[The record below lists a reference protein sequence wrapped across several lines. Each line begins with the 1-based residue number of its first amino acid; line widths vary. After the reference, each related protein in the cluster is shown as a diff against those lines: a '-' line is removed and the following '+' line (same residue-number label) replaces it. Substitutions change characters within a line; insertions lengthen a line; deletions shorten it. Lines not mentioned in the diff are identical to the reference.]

1 MADVKLV
8 RIESL
13 PVTTEVN
20 KEEDFL
26 IVQQP
31 DLTRRT
37 SVKDLMAGD
46 PTLSH
51 VVNFHDGG
59 TLNGPMDFCYYEEE
73 DLYLRWT
80 GGFPH
85 TVPSLSSPYEDGDI
99 TDGAWAV
106 YTDPSLRDELG
117 STIGASLVLT
127 EDGRTIQDTMDEAI
141 DAAFEAVRVL
151 DGLSFERVTV
161 VSNANYLEGY
171 AGHIVM
177 DERATVQFPDVA
189 RGEGT
194 LNGFVSKVVETDTS
208 NVYEAIMQGGTTG
221 AIYTIR
227 VSEEEH
233 EAVCHRHA
241 LKSELNRYD
250 QTNPSRTVIHSGA
263 DIGNVPYLQ
272 LDATGRWGVWNPS
285 ITNWQPLAVEQGGTG
300 VRDVATFRRNFAVF
314 HRSHTALEADFNINN
329 LKGNDAGIYYQPM
342 SALATAANG
351 YPCQQAGVL
360 IVLQNNANGGDG
372 CRQEYHPFNSEDTY
386 YSRWYNAGE
395 KTWQSWV
402 TWARPVNTNNFRE
415 IIGLGYGN
423 TPTFYNLQLRSAS
436 NNVGPSGIL
445 NGTKYKAD
453 GTTEEHGF
461 RVYSEIRNDNKAW
474 LTLHLKKGPEGNQL
488 HRYLG
493 FNEDGNFE
501 VPNNIACNTFT
512 VRDLNTTRNTLQVN
526 RLVQVGSE
534 TAINNP
540 TNTAKLII
548 TEGKLWGAY
557 DIANSSYIPL
567 AISQGGTGAK
577 DVAGARTNLQVD
589 RLTQQGLGETALWA
603 SARKQKFVLWDG
615 GDGNTLS
622 WGVWDD
628 AAEQW
633 SPLAIGQGGTGA
645 LDALTAR
652 NNLGVGVGDSPQFR
666 DMILSHSSDESSGWV
681 SGGVQKSELLGSDGT
696 KRAEGLMYAE
706 CRADQPTQITFAIH
720 GVNEDYRYL
729 SFNTQGQILAETA
742 VFRSTAANPLIIKSS
757 TPTLCFNED
766 GRPDGSPFY
775 NLIFDGGNWRIQK
788 NGDGHNGEYLISYE
802 YTNDRIVIPSLKVGN
817 LDISGSNSVTGTLP
831 ISNGGTGA
839 KDAASAWT
847 NLGGR
852 ALGKMDSVGLTDG
865 KITGVL
871 PVSKGGT
878 GCVSDTEVKAW
889 LERIGISGGEGGGS
903 TGTGGS
909 AVNLTPFRINRPAGT
924 EENKYYPVIINTP
937 SINGSVGTDILVSTL
952 SSMGNHPMN
961 CSTLRCWYR
970 TGGWTDRGDA
980 AYGIINFYQNEASI
994 LGILV
999 PTRGQQN
1006 FAAIY
1011 VHEKAFPL
1019 DVYASSPVTDVR
1031 AYAEDFVYGT
1041 PTENNDGVVYKAGIS
1056 DLNEAVLGDGI
1067 TNTKKLLDFSGGVSG
1082 FYTNQWIYRGDRTHW
1097 ALTNQTEFGETEL
1110 WVNGLKYICPGSQT
1124 TRKAL
1129 ESNAGFLTRSEG
1141 TEDLINATFTSKC
1154 GNLGQAEFR
1163 ATNSAGEIIVRD
1175 MTGTAHKFWN
1185 FNPDGTFSS
1194 PNGFVCKTGGD
1205 WNNQFGDNNPCKMMA
1220 GNVNGP
1226 EGTMVVGGLS
1236 VSFSGNYAF
1245 QMAGRLDQLYTRSIE
1260 AGNHRLWN
1268 KVIQHRGLGLDTS
1281 DLDGYDGTREGI
1293 YHQHLDANS
1302 TSERHYPAPY
1312 AGTLIVYQNN
1322 ANNTKG
1328 CVQEYITRF
1337 GDRYTRVG
1345 NMNGVGDTFMWEAW
1359 RHDSGKAIQLRP
1371 NRNVDKTDK
1380 ELCIHVGGSDT
1391 PSNNSN
1397 LPAND
1402 ARLYYWGNGSER
1414 KNVLEFQI
1422 KGTSDAEQG
1431 VADWVF
1437 HCGTSEDNLHKYFA
1451 VNGDISGNT
1460 VIANH
1465 FITTDGTDL
1474 AAGTGVPV
1482 GVPLPWPTDTA
1493 PEGYAIMAGQ
1503 EFDKAAYP
1511 KLAAAYP
1518 SGVLPDMRGQ
1528 TIKGKPASGRD
1539 VLSTEAD
1546 GVKSHNHSA
1555 SASSTDLGSKTTS
1568 GFDYGTKTSNTT
1580 GNHGHG
1586 ISGSISTAGAHTHY
1600 NGIRW
1605 PGGGGSQLGFYD
1617 GGGWNYIQD
1626 SQYYANPE
1634 SSPSRSYYQ
1643 RIRTQSDG
1651 AHTHTMSG
1659 ASISAA
1665 GNHAHT
1671 VGIGSHSH
1679 TVGLG
1684 SHSHTITV
1692 DSTGNTENTVK
1703 NVAFNYIVR
1712 LA

>member
-85 TVPSLSSPYEDGDI
+85 TVPSLSSPYEDGGV

-233 EAVCHRHA
+233 RAVCHRHA

-272 LDATGRWGVWNPS
+272 LDTSGRWGVWNPATS
-285 ITNWQPLAVEQGGTG
+285 NWQPLAMEQGGTG
-300 VRDVATFRRNFAVF
+300 VRDAATFRRNFAVF
-314 HRSHTALEADFNINN
+314 HRSHTALEADFSINN

-360 IVLQNNANGGDG
+360 IVLQNNANGFDG

-395 KTWQSWV
+395 GVWQAWV
-402 TWARPVNTNNFRE
+402 TWARPVNTNGFRE
-415 IIGLGYGN
+415 WIGLGAGN
-423 TPTFYNLQLRSAS
+423 APTFSNLLLRAMSD
-436 NNVGPSGIL
+436 NVGSSGIL
-445 NGTKYKAD
+445 RGVKYKAD

-461 RVYSEIRNDNKAW
+461 RIYSEVRNDNKAW
-474 LTLHLKKGPEGNQL
+474 LTLHLRKGPEGNQI
-488 HRYLG
+488 HKYLG
-493 FNEDGNFE
+493 LSEDGHFE
-501 VPNNIACNTFT
+501 VPNTVVCNTFS

-526 RLVQVGSE
+526 RFVQAGSE

-540 TNTAKLII
+540 TNTAKIII

-567 AISQGGTGAK
+567 AI
-577 DVAGARTNLQVD
+577 
-589 RLTQQGLGETALWA
+589 
-603 SARKQKFVLWDG
+603 
-615 GDGNTLS
+615 
-622 WGVWDD
+622 
-628 AAEQW
+628 
-633 SPLAIGQGGTGA
+633 GQGGTGA
-645 LDALTAR
+645 RDANSAR
-652 NNLGVGVGDSPQFR
+652 RNLGLGASDVPQFR
-666 DMILSHSSDESSGWV
+666 DVVLSHSTDSVDGWV

-696 KRAEGLMYAE
+696 KRAEGLTYVE
-706 CRADQPTQITFAIH
+706 CKSDRPTQITFAVY
-720 GVNEDYRYL
+720 GVNEGYKYL
-729 SFNTQGQILAETA
+729 SFNTKGQILAETA
-742 VFRSTAANPLIIKSS
+742 IFRSTYGNPLQIDST
-757 TPTLCFNED
+757 TPTIKFNETD
-766 GRPDGSPFY
+766 RPEGAPYY
-775 NLIFDGGNWRIQK
+775 NFIFDGGNWRIQK
-788 NGDGHNGEYLISYE
+788 DGAGYDGEYIIHYE
-802 YTNDRIVIPSLKVGN
+802 YVNDRIVIPNLKVDH
-817 LDISGSNSVTGTLP
+817 LDISGSSITGILP

-852 ALGKMDSVGLTDG
+852 SLGKMDSIGLTDG

-878 GCVSDTEVKAW
+878 GCVSDDEVKAW
-889 LERIGISGGEGGGS
+889 LERIGISGGGESGGGS
-903 TGTGGS
+903 SGTGGS
-909 AVNLTPFRINRPAGT
+909 AVNLTPFVIQRPDGA
-924 EENKYYPVIINTP
+924 EEDKYYPVIIHNPTL
-937 SINGSVGTDILVSTL
+937 NGSVGTDLLIHTQSKIG
-952 SSMGNHPMN
+952 SEPMN

-970 TGGWTDRGDA
+970 TGGWTDRDDSG
-980 AYGIINFYQNEASI
+980 YGMINFYQNEVSI
-994 LGILV
+994 LGLIV
-999 PTRGQQN
+999 SARGKQDYS
-1006 FAAIY
+1006 AIY
-1011 VHEKAFPL
+1011 VHEKAFPVY
-1019 DVYASSPVTDVR
+1019 VYANAAVTDVR
-1031 AYAEDFVYGT
+1031 AYTEDFVVGT
-1041 PTENNDGVVYKAGIS
+1041 PTGGANGVVYKAGIT
-1056 DLNEAVLGDGI
+1056 DIHEAILGDDI
-1067 TNTKKLLDFSGGVSG
+1067 TNTRPLFDFTGGVSG
-1082 FYTNQWIYRGDRTHW
+1082 FYCNQWMYRGTKDRW
-1097 ALTNQTEFGETEL
+1097 FLQNKTEMGETEL
-1110 WVNGLKYICPGSQT
+1110 WYNGLKYICPGSNT
-1124 TRKAL
+1124 SRKAL

-1141 TEDLINATFTSKC
+1141 ADDLTNCTFTSKC
-1154 GNLGQAEFR
+1154 GNLSQAEFR
-1163 ATNSAGEIIVRD
+1163 ATNSAGQIIVRD
-1175 MTGTAHKFWN
+1175 MTGTAHRFWN
-1185 FNPDGTFSS
+1185 YNTDGTFSS
-1194 PNGFVCKTGGD
+1194 PNGFVCQTGGD
-1205 WNNQFGDNNPCKMMA
+1205 WNNQFGSNNPSKIMA
-1220 GNVNGP
+1220 GSTNGP
-1226 EGTMVVGGLS
+1226 EGTMIVGGLS
-1236 VSFSGNYAF
+1236 VAFSGNYAF

-1260 AGNHRLWN
+1260 AGNHRAWN
-1268 KVIQHRGLGLDTS
+1268 KVIQHRGQGLGTD
-1281 DLDGYDGTREGI
+1281 DLNTYDGSREGF
-1293 YHQHLDANS
+1293 YHQGANADALVSRN
-1302 TSERHYPAPY
+1302 YPIQC
-1312 AGTLIVYQNN
+1312 AGTLIVYRN
-1322 ANNTKG
+1322 AANLGTG
-1328 CVQEYITRF
+1328 CVQEYITYL
-1337 GDRYTRVG
+1337 GDKYTRIG
-1345 NMNGVGDTFMWEAW
+1345 NTNDGTAFIWTEW
-1359 RHDSGKAIQLRP
+1359 RHDAGKGIQLRP
-1371 NRNVDKTDK
+1371 NANLDGRSKQL
-1380 ELCIHVGGSDT
+1380 EIHVGASGLAT
-1391 PSNNSN
+1391 ATENFP
-1397 LPAND
+1397 ND
-1402 ARLYYWGNGSER
+1402 DAILHYWGNGNDR
-1414 KNVLEFQI
+1414 KNVLEFKI
-1422 KGTSDAEQG
+1422 PGTESTDGTVGA
-1431 VADWVF
+1431 WVF
-1437 HCGTSEDNLHKYFA
+1437 HCGTSTDNIHKYFS
-1451 VNGDISGNT
+1451 VNGNINGQVVT
-1460 VIANH
+1460 ANR
-1465 FITTDGTDL
+1465 FMTTDGVNL
-1474 AAGTGVPV
+1474 AETGVPV

-1493 PEGYAIMAGQ
+1493 PAGYAIMAGQ
-1503 EFDKAAYP
+1503 AFDKAAYP

-1546 GVKSHNHSA
+1546 GVKSHSHSA

-1568 GFDYGTKTSNTT
+1568 GFDYGTKTTST
-1580 GNHGHG
+1580 GGSHGHG
-1586 ISGSISTAGAHTHY
+1586 ISGSIASGGAHQHSKSGLRISAGVTDDLFA
-1600 NGIRW
+1600 NGYT
-1605 PGGGGSQLGFYD
+1605 S
-1617 GGGWNYIQD
+1617 
-1626 SQYYANPE
+1626 E
-1634 SSPSRSYYQ
+1634 SSNAYGKLTTDTYTKATAATKLAKTSN
-1643 RIRTQSDG
+1643 DG
-1651 AHTHTMSG
+1651 AHSHTMSG

-1665 GNHAHT
+1665 GDHAHT

-1692 DSTGNTENTVK
+1692 NSTGNTENTVK

>member
-37 SVKDLMAGD
+37 SVKNLMAGD

-80 GGFPH
+80 GEFPH
-85 TVPSLSSPYEDGDI
+85 IVPSLSSPYEDGDI

-151 DGLSFERVTV
+151 NGLSFERVTV
-161 VSNANYLEGY
+161 VSDANYLEGY

-177 DERATVQFPDVA
+177 DEKATVHFPDVA

-233 EAVCHRHA
+233 RAVCHRHA
-241 LKSELNRYD
+241 LKSEFNRYD
-250 QTNPSRTVIHSGA
+250 QTNPTRTVIKA
-263 DIGNVPYLQ
+263 GNDANASYLQ
-272 LDATGRWGVWNPS
+272 LDAAGRWGVWNPS
-285 ITNWQPLAVEQGGTG
+285 VANWQPLAVEQGGTG
-300 VRDVATFRRNFAVF
+300 AGDEN
-314 HRSHTALEADFNINN
+314 TAWANLGGKALGKLESI
-329 LKGNDAGIYYQPM
+329 
-342 SALATAANG
+342 ALTDDKIT
-351 YPCQQAGVL
+351 GVL
-360 IVLQNNANGGDG
+360 
-372 CRQEYHPFNSEDTY
+372 
-386 YSRWYNAGE
+386 
-395 KTWQSWV
+395 
-402 TWARPVNTNNFRE
+402 PV
-415 IIGLGYGN
+415 
-423 TPTFYNLQLRSAS
+423 
-436 NNVGPSGIL
+436 
-445 NGTKYKAD
+445 
-453 GTTEEHGF
+453 
-461 RVYSEIRNDNKAW
+461 
-474 LTLHLKKGPEGNQL
+474 
-488 HRYLG
+488 
-493 FNEDGNFE
+493 
-501 VPNNIACNTFT
+501 
-512 VRDLNTTRNTLQVN
+512 
-526 RLVQVGSE
+526 
-534 TAINNP
+534 
-540 TNTAKLII
+540 AK
-548 TEGKLWGAY
+548 
-557 DIANSSYIPL
+557 
-567 AISQGGTGAK
+567 GGTGA
-577 DVAGARTNLQVD
+577 ATLEQARTNLQVD
-589 RLTQQGLGETALWA
+589 RLVEGDIGETALWA
-603 SARKQKFVLWDG
+603 AAKKQKFVLWDG
-615 GDGNTLS
+615 ATGDTLD
-622 WGVWDD
+622 WGVYDEVNSRWV
-628 AAEQW
+628 
-633 SPLAIGQGGTGA
+633 PLAIPQGGTGA
-645 LDALTAR
+645 RDANA
-652 NNLGVGVGDSPQFR
+652 
-666 DMILSHSSDESSGWV
+666 
-681 SGGVQKSELLGSDGT
+681 
-696 KRAEGLMYAE
+696 
-706 CRADQPTQITFAIH
+706 
-720 GVNEDYRYL
+720 
-729 SFNTQGQILAETA
+729 
-742 VFRSTAANPLIIKSS
+742 
-757 TPTLCFNED
+757 
-766 GRPDGSPFY
+766 
-775 NLIFDGGNWRIQK
+775 
-788 NGDGHNGEYLISYE
+788 
-802 YTNDRIVIPSLKVGN
+802 
-817 LDISGSNSVTGTLP
+817 
-831 ISNGGTGA
+831 
-839 KDAASAWT
+839 AWT

-852 ALGKMDSVGLTDG
+852 ALGKMDSIGLTDG

-889 LERIGISGGEGGGS
+889 LERIGISGGGESGGGSS

-909 AVNLTPFRINRPAGT
+909 AVNMTPFVIQRPAGA
-924 EENKYYPVIINTP
+924 EEDKYYPVIINTP
-937 SINGSVGTDILVSTL
+937 SVNGAIGTDLLIHTQSTIG
-952 SSMGNHPMN
+952 SEPMN

-970 TGGWTDRGDA
+970 TGGWTDRGDS
-980 AYGIINFYQNEASI
+980 AYGMINFYQNEASI
-994 LGILV
+994 LGLV
-999 PTRGQQN
+999 APTRGQTDYV
-1006 FAAIY
+1006 AVY
-1011 VHEKAFPL
+1011 VHEKAFPVY
-1019 DVYASSPVTDVR
+1019 VYASSAVTDVR
-1031 AYAEDFVYGT
+1031 AYADDFVSGT
-1041 PTENNDGVVYKAGIS
+1041 PTENNDGVVYKAGITT
-1056 DLNEAVLGDGI
+1056 LQEALLGDDI
-1067 TNTKKLLDFSGGVSG
+1067 TNTRHLFDFTGGVSG
-1082 FYTNQWIYRGDRTHW
+1082 FYCNQWMYRGNREKW
-1097 ALTNQTEFGETEL
+1097 FLQNKTEMGETEL
-1110 WVNGLKYICPGSQT
+1110 WYNGLKYICPGSQT
-1124 TRKAL
+1124 ARKAL

-1141 TEDLINATFTSKC
+1141 TEDLINATFTSRC

-1163 ATNSAGEIIVRD
+1163 ATNQSGQVIVRD
-1175 MTGTAHKFWN
+1175 MTGAAHRFWN
-1185 FNPDGTFSS
+1185 FNTDGTFSS
-1194 PNGFVCKTGGD
+1194 PNGFVCHTGAD
-1205 WNNQFGDNNPCKMMA
+1205 WNNQFGSNNPSKIMA

-1236 VSFSGNYAF
+1236 VAFSGNYAF

-1260 AGNHRLWN
+1260 AGNHRPWN
-1268 KVIQHRGLGLDTS
+1268 KIFSHRGTGLETS

-1293 YHQHLDANS
+1293 YHQHMDANS

-1312 AGTLIVYQNN
+1312 AGTLIVYQNY
-1322 ANNTKG
+1322 ANTPKG

-1345 NMNGVGDTFMWEAW
+1345 NMNGTEAFMWEAW

-1380 ELCIHVGGSDT
+1380 ELCIHVGGTDN
-1391 PSNNSN
+1391 PSNDSN

-1422 KGTSDAEQG
+1422 KGTSDAEHG

-1437 HCGTSEDNLHKYFA
+1437 HCGTSEDNIHKYFS
-1451 VNGDISGNT
+1451 VNGDINGQT
-1460 VIANH
+1460 ITANR
-1465 FITTDGTDL
+1465 FMTADGTDL

-1503 EFDKAAYP
+1503 KFDKAAYP

-1528 TIKGKPASGRD
+1528 TIKGKPASGRN

-1546 GVKSHNHSA
+1546 GVKSHNHGA

-1580 GNHGHG
+1580 GSHGHG
-1586 ISGSISTAGAHTHY
+1586 ISGSVASGGAHQHARSGPRLSAQIAGDIFADGYTSEGPNAYGKLDKYIGSTASTNLAKT
-1600 NGIRW
+1600 
-1605 PGGGGSQLGFYD
+1605 SK
-1617 GGGWNYIQD
+1617 
-1626 SQYYANPE
+1626 
-1634 SSPSRSYYQ
+1634 
-1643 RIRTQSDG
+1643 DG
-1651 AHTHTMSG
+1651 AHSHTMSG

-1692 DSTGNTENTVK
+1692 NSTGNTENTVK

>member
-31 DLTRRT
+31 DLTRRA

-151 DGLSFERVTV
+151 EGLSFERVTV

-241 LKSELNRYD
+241 LKSEFSRYD
-250 QTNPSRTVIHSGA
+250 QTNPTRTVIKAGDDANAS
-263 DIGNVPYLQ
+263 YLQ
-272 LDATGRWGVWNPS
+272 LDAAGRWGVWNPS

-314 HRSHTALEADFNINN
+314 HRSHTALEADFSIDN
-329 LKGNDAGIYYQPM
+329 LKGDDAGVYYQPM
-342 SALATAANG
+342 SAHATTANG

-360 IVLQNNANGGDG
+360 IVLQNNANGFDG

-402 TWARPVNTNNFRE
+402 TWARPVNTNSFRE
-415 IIGLGYGN
+415 WIGLGTGN
-423 TPTFYNLQLRSAS
+423 APTFSNLLLRAVSD
-436 NNVGPSGIL
+436 NVGSSGIL
-445 NGTKYKAD
+445 RGVKYKAD

-461 RVYSEIRNDNKAW
+461 RIYSEVRNDNKAW
-474 LTLHLKKGPEGNQL
+474 LTLHLRKGPEGNQI
-488 HRYLG
+488 HKYLG
-493 FNEDGNFE
+493 LSEDGHFE
-501 VPNNIACNTFT
+501 VPNTVVCNTFS

-567 AISQGGTGAK
+567 AI
-577 DVAGARTNLQVD
+577 
-589 RLTQQGLGETALWA
+589 
-603 SARKQKFVLWDG
+603 
-615 GDGNTLS
+615 
-622 WGVWDD
+622 
-628 AAEQW
+628 
-633 SPLAIGQGGTGA
+633 GQ
-645 LDALTAR
+645 
-652 NNLGVGVGDSPQFR
+652 
-666 DMILSHSSDESSGWV
+666 
-681 SGGVQKSELLGSDGT
+681 
-696 KRAEGLMYAE
+696 
-706 CRADQPTQITFAIH
+706 
-720 GVNEDYRYL
+720 
-729 SFNTQGQILAETA
+729 
-742 VFRSTAANPLIIKSS
+742 
-757 TPTLCFNED
+757 
-766 GRPDGSPFY
+766 
-775 NLIFDGGNWRIQK
+775 
-788 NGDGHNGEYLISYE
+788 
-802 YTNDRIVIPSLKVGN
+802 
-817 LDISGSNSVTGTLP
+817 
-831 ISNGGTGA
+831 GGTGA

-852 ALGKMDSVGLTDG
+852 SLGKMDSIGLTDG

-889 LERIGISGGEGGGS
+889 LERIGISGGGS
-903 TGTGGS
+903 SGTGGS
-909 AVNLTPFRINRPAGT
+909 ALNTTPFVIQRPDGA
-924 EENKYYPVIINTP
+924 EEDKYYPVIIHNP
-937 SINGSVGTDILVSTL
+937 ALNGSVGTDLLIHTQSKIG
-952 SSMGNHPMN
+952 SEPMK

-970 TGGWTDRGDA
+970 TGGWTDRGDSG
-980 AYGIINFYQNEASI
+980 YGIISFYQNEVSI
-994 LGILV
+994 LGLIV
-999 PTRGQQN
+999 STRGKQEYS
-1006 FAAIY
+1006 AIY
-1011 VHEKAFPL
+1011 VHEKAFPVY
-1019 DVYASSPVTDVR
+1019 VYANAAVESARV
-1031 AYAEDFVYGT
+1031 YAEDFVVGT
-1041 PTENNDGVVYKAGIS
+1041 PTGGADGVVYKAGIT
-1056 DLNEAVLGDGI
+1056 DIHEAILGDDI
-1067 TNTKKLLDFSGGVSG
+1067 TNTRALFDFTGGVSG
-1082 FYTNQWIYRGDRTHW
+1082 FYCNQWMYRGTKDKW
-1097 ALTNQTEFGETEL
+1097 FLQNKTEMGETEL
-1110 WVNGLKYICPGSQT
+1110 WYNGLKYICPGSQT

-1141 TEDLINATFTSKC
+1141 TEDLINGTFTSRC

-1163 ATNSAGEIIVRD
+1163 ATNSAGQIIVRD
-1175 MTGTAHKFWN
+1175 MTGTAHRFWN
-1185 FNPDGTFSS
+1185 YNTDGTFSS
-1194 PNGFVCKTGGD
+1194 PNGFVCQTGGD
-1205 WNNQFGDNNPCKMMA
+1205 WNNQFGSNNPSKIMA
-1220 GNVNGP
+1220 GSTNGP
-1226 EGTMVVGGLS
+1226 EGTMVVGGVS
-1236 VSFSGNYAF
+1236 VAFSGNYAF
-1245 QMAGRLDQLYTRSIE
+1245 QMAGRLDQMYTRSIE
-1260 AGNHRLWN
+1260 AGYHRPWN
-1268 KVIQHRGLGLDTS
+1268 RVFTHKGLGLDTS

-1302 TSERHYPAPY
+1302 TTERHYPAPY

-1322 ANNTKG
+1322 AKNNPKG

-1345 NMNGVGDTFMWEAW
+1345 NMNGAGTTYMWEAW

-1380 ELCIHVGGSDT
+1380 ELLIHVGGSDN

-1422 KGTSDAEQG
+1422 RGTSDAEQG
-1431 VADWVF
+1431 IADWVF
-1437 HCGTSEDNLHKYFA
+1437 HCGTSEDNIHKYFS
-1451 VNGDISGNT
+1451 VNGDISGQT
-1460 VIANH
+1460 IVANR
-1465 FITTDGTDL
+1465 FMTTDGTDL

-1493 PEGYAIMAGQ
+1493 PDGYVIMAGQ
-1503 EFDKAAYP
+1503 EFDTTAYP

-1528 TIKGKPASGRD
+1528 TIKGKPASGRN

-1546 GVKSHNHSA
+1546 GVKSHNHGA

-1586 ISGSISTAGAHTHY
+1586 ISGSVASGGAHQHARSGPRMAASIKGDIFADGYTSEGPNAYGKLDKYIGSTAAT
-1600 NGIRW
+1600 NLAKT
-1605 PGGGGSQLGFYD
+1605 S
-1617 GGGWNYIQD
+1617 N
-1626 SQYYANPE
+1626 
-1634 SSPSRSYYQ
+1634 
-1643 RIRTQSDG
+1643 DG
-1651 AHTHTMSG
+1651 AHSHTLSD

>member
-80 GGFPH
+80 GGYPH
-85 TVPSLSSPYEDGDI
+85 IVPSLSSPYEDGGI
-99 TDGAWAV
+99 TDGAWSV

-151 DGLSFERVTV
+151 NGLSFERVTV

-177 DERATVQFPDVA
+177 DEKATIQFPEVA
-189 RGEGT
+189 KGEGT

-208 NVYEAIMQGGTTG
+208 NVFEAIMQGGKTG

-227 VSEEEH
+227 VSKEDH
-233 EAVCHRHA
+233 KAVCHRHA

-250 QTNPSRTVIHSGA
+250 QANPSRTVIKAGDDANAS
-263 DIGNVPYLQ
+263 YLQ

-285 ITNWQPLAVEQGGTG
+285 ITDWQPLAMEQGGTG
-300 VRDVATFRRNFAVF
+300 VRDTASFRRNFAVF
-314 HRSHTALEADFNINN
+314 HRSFAALESDFNINS
-329 LKGNDAGIYYQPM
+329 LKGPDAGVYYQPM
-342 SALATAANG
+342 SANATAANG

-360 IVLQNNANGGDG
+360 IVLQNNANSPDG

-395 KTWQSWV
+395 RTWQAWV
-402 TWARPVNTNNFRE
+402 TWARPVNTNGFRE
-415 IIGLGYGN
+415 WIGVGAGN
-423 TPTFYNLQLRSAS
+423 SPSFSNLYLRA
-436 NNVGPSGIL
+436 VTDAKGASGIL

-461 RVYSEIRNDNKAW
+461 RIYSEVRNDNKTW
-474 LTLHLKKGPEGNQL
+474 LTLHLKKGPEGSQL

-501 VPNNIACNTFT
+501 VPYTVACNTFT

-526 RLVQVGSE
+526 KLVQGGSE

-540 TNTAKLII
+540 RDNAKLFI

-557 DIANSSYIPL
+557 DISNKSYIPL
-567 AISQGGTGAK
+567 GIGQGGTGARDAGTAWSNLGGKALGKLDSIALTDDKITGVLPMSKGGTSATNTNDAKLNLGVNRLVNSSSERTILQSTNVQSEGCYFQVDKGGQWGVFNPKTGSWQPLSISQGGTGART
-577 DVAGARTNLQVD
+577 VADARVNLSVD
-589 RLTQQGLGETALWA
+589 RLTQTTGGETQLRNGQNTAYLYVNGTNGWGCYSTNGTGSIAL
-603 SARKQKFVLWDG
+603 G
-615 GDGNTLS
+615 
-622 WGVWDD
+622 
-628 AAEQW
+628 
-633 SPLAIGQGGTGA
+633 IGQ
-645 LDALTAR
+645 
-652 NNLGVGVGDSPQFR
+652 
-666 DMILSHSSDESSGWV
+666 
-681 SGGVQKSELLGSDGT
+681 
-696 KRAEGLMYAE
+696 
-706 CRADQPTQITFAIH
+706 
-720 GVNEDYRYL
+720 
-729 SFNTQGQILAETA
+729 
-742 VFRSTAANPLIIKSS
+742 
-757 TPTLCFNED
+757 
-766 GRPDGSPFY
+766 
-775 NLIFDGGNWRIQK
+775 
-788 NGDGHNGEYLISYE
+788 
-802 YTNDRIVIPSLKVGN
+802 
-817 LDISGSNSVTGTLP
+817 
-831 ISNGGTGA
+831 GGTGA

-852 ALGKMDSVGLTDG
+852 ALGKMDSIGLTDG

-878 GCVSDTEVKAW
+878 GCASDTEVKAW
-889 LERIGISGGEGGGS
+889 LERIGISGGTGGGGGSS

-909 AVNLTPFRINRPAGT
+909 AVSMTPIVIQRPDGA
-924 EENKYYPVIINTP
+924 EEDKYYPVIIHNP
-937 SINGSVGTDILVSTL
+937 SLNGTVGTDLLVHTQSKIG
-952 SSMGNHPMN
+952 SEPMN

-970 TGGWTDRGDA
+970 TGGWTDRGDS
-980 AYGIINFYQNEASI
+980 AYGMINFYQNEVSI
-994 LGILV
+994 LGLIV
-999 PTRGQQN
+999 STRAKQDYS
-1006 FAAIY
+1006 AIY
-1011 VHEKAFPL
+1011 VHEKAFP
-1019 DVYASSPVTDVR
+1019 VYVFASSTVTDVR
-1031 AYAEDFVYGT
+1031 AYAEDFVVGT
-1041 PTENNDGVVYKAGIS
+1041 PTENNDGVVYKAGIT
-1056 DLNEAVLGDGI
+1056 DIQEAILGDGI
-1067 TNTKKLLDFSGGVSG
+1067 TNTRPLFDFTGGVSG
-1082 FYTNQWIYRGDRTHW
+1082 FYCNQWMYRGTKDRW
-1097 ALTNQTEFGETEL
+1097 FLQNKTEMGETEL
-1110 WVNGLKYICPGSQT
+1110 WYNGLKYICPGSQT

-1129 ESNAGFLTRSEG
+1129 ESNAGFLTKSEG
-1141 TEDLINATFTSKC
+1141 TEDLINGTFTSKC

-1163 ATNSAGEIIVRD
+1163 ATNQGGQVIVRD
-1175 MTGTAHKFWN
+1175 MVGTAHKFWN
-1185 FNPDGTFSS
+1185 YNTDGTLSS
-1194 PNGFVCKTGGD
+1194 PGGFVCQTGAD
-1205 WNNQFGDNNPCKMMA
+1205 WNGRTGNNNPCTFLA
-1220 GNVNGP
+1220 GSTHGP
-1226 EGTMVVGGLS
+1226 EGTMVVGGIS
-1236 VSFSGNYAF
+1236 VGFSGNYAF

-1260 AGNHRLWN
+1260 AGYHRPWN
-1268 KVIQHRGLGLDTS
+1268 RVFTHKGVGLDTS
-1281 DLDGYDGTREGI
+1281 DLDTYDGTREGI
-1293 YHQHLDANS
+1293 YNQHMDANS

-1312 AGTLIVYQNN
+1312 AGTLLVYQNN
-1322 ANNTKG
+1322 ANNPKG

-1337 GDRYTRVG
+1337 GDRYTRAG
-1345 NMNGVGDTFMWEAW
+1345 NMDRTGSTFMWEAW

-1371 NRNVDKTDK
+1371 NRNVDETDK
-1380 ELCIHVGGSDT
+1380 ELCIHVGGSDN

-1437 HCGTSEDNLHKYFA
+1437 HCGTSEDNIHKYFA

-1460 VIANH
+1460 VRANH
-1465 FITTDGTDL
+1465 FMTTDGVNL
-1474 AAGTGVPV
+1474 AETGVPV

-1493 PEGYAIMAGQ
+1493 PAGYAIMAGQ
-1503 EFDKAAYP
+1503 AFDKAAYP

-1528 TIKGKPASGRD
+1528 TIKGKPASGRN

-1568 GFDYGTKTSNTT
+1568 GFDYGSKSTNNTGAHTHSLT
-1580 GNHGHG
+1580 GSVGE
-1586 ISGSISTAGAHTHY
+1586 AGAHTHPMIFVA
-1600 NGIRW
+1600 GGST
-1605 PGGGGSQLGFYD
+1605 GGGTPGSGSTD
-1617 GGGWNYIQD
+1617 
-1626 SQYYANPE
+1626 YAKYTTYTGSAGNHTH
-1634 SSPSRSYYQ
+1634 SLSGSAASA
-1643 RIRTQSDG
+1643 G
-1651 AHTHTMSG
+1651 AHT
-1659 ASISAA
+1659 
-1665 GNHAHT
+1665 HT

-1679 TVGLG
+1679 TVGIG

-1692 DSTGNTENTVK
+1692 NNTGNTENTVK

>member
-20 KEEDFL
+20 KEDFL

-151 DGLSFERVTV
+151 NSLSFERLTV

-177 DERATVQFPDVA
+177 DEKATVQFPDVA

-241 LKSELNRYD
+241 LKSEFSRYD
-250 QTNPSRTVIHSGA
+250 QTNPTRTVIKAGDDANAS
-263 DIGNVPYLQ
+263 YLQ
-272 LDATGRWGVWNPS
+272 LDAAGRWGVWNPS

-300 VRDVATFRRNFAVF
+300 VRDAATFRRNFAVF
-314 HRSHTALEADFNINN
+314 HRSYAALESDFNINN
-329 LKGNDAGIYYQPM
+329 LKGPDAGVYYQPM
-342 SALATAANG
+342 SANATAANG

-360 IVLQNNANGGDG
+360 IVLQNNANGFDG

-395 KTWQSWV
+395 GVWQTWV
-402 TWARPVNTNNFRE
+402 TWARPVNTNGFRE
-415 IIGLGYGN
+415 WIGLGAGN
-423 TPTFYNLQLRSAS
+423 TPTFSNLLLRAV
-436 NNVGPSGIL
+436 NDKVGSSGIL
-445 NGTKYKAD
+445 RGVKYKAD

-461 RVYSEIRNDNKAW
+461 RIYSEVRNDNKTW
-474 LTLHLKKGPEGNQL
+474 LTLHLRKGPEGSQL

-493 FNEDGNFE
+493 FSEDGNFE
-501 VPNNIACNTFT
+501 VPYTVACNTFT
-512 VRDLNTTRNTLQVN
+512 VRDLSTTRNTLQVN
-526 RLVQVGSE
+526 RLVQTGSE

-557 DIANSSYIPL
+557 DISNSSYI
-567 AISQGGTGAK
+567 
-577 DVAGARTNLQVD
+577 
-589 RLTQQGLGETALWA
+589 
-603 SARKQKFVLWDG
+603 
-615 GDGNTLS
+615 
-622 WGVWDD
+622 
-628 AAEQW
+628 
-633 SPLAIGQGGTGA
+633 PLAIGQGGTGA
-645 LDALTAR
+645 RDANA
-652 NNLGVGVGDSPQFR
+652 
-666 DMILSHSSDESSGWV
+666 
-681 SGGVQKSELLGSDGT
+681 
-696 KRAEGLMYAE
+696 
-706 CRADQPTQITFAIH
+706 
-720 GVNEDYRYL
+720 
-729 SFNTQGQILAETA
+729 
-742 VFRSTAANPLIIKSS
+742 
-757 TPTLCFNED
+757 
-766 GRPDGSPFY
+766 
-775 NLIFDGGNWRIQK
+775 
-788 NGDGHNGEYLISYE
+788 
-802 YTNDRIVIPSLKVGN
+802 
-817 LDISGSNSVTGTLP
+817 
-831 ISNGGTGA
+831 
-839 KDAASAWT
+839 AWT

-852 ALGKMDSVGLTDG
+852 ALGKMDSIGLTDG

-909 AVNLTPFRINRPAGT
+909 ALNMTPFVIQKPAGA
-924 EENKYYPVIINTP
+924 EEDKYYPVIINTP
-937 SINGSVGTDILVSTL
+937 LVNGSIGTDLLVNTQ
-952 SSMGNHPMN
+952 SSIGNYPMN

-970 TGGWTDRGDA
+970 TGGWTDRGDS
-980 AYGIINFYQNEASI
+980 AYGMISFYQNEVSI
-994 LGILV
+994 LGLV
-999 PTRGQQN
+999 IPTRGQTN
-1006 FAAIY
+1006 YAAIY
-1011 VHEKAFPL
+1011 VHEKAFPIY
-1019 DVYASSPVTDVR
+1019 VYANAAVTDVR
-1031 AYAEDFVYGT
+1031 AYADDIVYGT
-1041 PTENNDGVVYKAGIS
+1041 PTENNDGVVYKAGIT
-1056 DLNEAVLGDGI
+1056 DIQEAILGDDI
-1067 TNTKKLLDFSGGVSG
+1067 TNTRILLDFTGGVSG
-1082 FYTNQWIYRGDRTHW
+1082 FYTNQWMYRGTRDKW
-1097 ALTNQTEFGETEL
+1097 FLQNKTEMGETEL
-1110 WVNGLKYICPGSQT
+1110 WYNGLKYICPGSQT

-1141 TEDLINATFTSKC
+1141 TDDLINGTFTSKC

-1163 ATNSAGEIIVRD
+1163 ATNSAGQIIVRD
-1175 MTGTAHKFWN
+1175 MTGTAHRFWN

-1194 PNGFVCKTGGD
+1194 PNGFVCQTGAD
-1205 WNNQFGDNNPCKMMA
+1205 WNNQFGDNNPCKIMA
-1220 GNVNGP
+1220 GSTNGP

-1236 VSFSGNYAF
+1236 AAFSGNYAF

-1260 AGNHRLWN
+1260 GGTHRPWN
-1268 KVIQHRGLGLDTS
+1268 KIFSHRGAGLETT
-1281 DLDGYDGTREGI
+1281 DLNSYDGTCEGI

-1302 TSERHYPAPY
+1302 TSERHYPTPC

-1322 ANNTKG
+1322 TNTTKG

-1345 NMNGVGDTFMWEAW
+1345 NMDRTGSTYMWGAW

-1371 NRNVDKTDK
+1371 NLNVDETDK
-1380 ELCIHVGGSDT
+1380 ELCIHVGGSEN
-1391 PSNNSN
+1391 PSSNTN
-1397 LPAND
+1397 LPANN
-1402 ARLYYWGNGSER
+1402 ARLFYWGNGDDR

-1422 KGTSDAEQG
+1422 DGTSDAEQG
-1431 VADWVF
+1431 IANWVF
-1437 HCGTSEDNLHKYFA
+1437 HCGTDRDNLCKYFS
-1451 VNGDISGNT
+1451 VNGDIRCTT
-1460 VIANH
+1460 VSANR
-1465 FITTDGTDL
+1465 FMTPDGVNL
-1474 AAGTGVPV
+1474 AETGVPV

-1493 PEGYAIMAGQ
+1493 PAGYAIMAGQ
-1503 EFDKAAYP
+1503 EFDTAAYP

-1528 TIKGKPASGRD
+1528 TIKGKPASGRN

-1546 GVKSHNHSA
+1546 GVKSHTHGA

-1568 GFDYGTKTSNTT
+1568 GFDYGTKTSNTA

-1586 ISGSISTAGAHTHY
+1586 ISGSIASGGDHYHARSGLPLKSTYSQNLFFDGFSDMGSNTKAKLSSGLEGDTSGSLLAHTSTD
-1600 NGIRW
+1600 
-1605 PGGGGSQLGFYD
+1605 GSH
-1617 GGGWNYIQD
+1617 
-1626 SQYYANPE
+1626 S
-1634 SSPSRSYYQ
+1634 
-1643 RIRTQSDG
+1643 
-1651 AHTHTMSG
+1651 HTMSG

-1665 GNHAHT
+1665 GDHAHT

>member
-151 DGLSFERVTV
+151 NGLSFERVTV

-227 VSEEEH
+227 VSKEEH
-233 EAVCHRHA
+233 KAVCHRHA

-250 QTNPSRTVIHSGA
+250 QANPSRTVIYSGA

-272 LDATGRWGVWNPS
+272 LDTSGRWGVWNPAT
-285 ITNWQPLAVEQGGTG
+285 TNWQPLAMEQGGTG
-300 VRDVATFRRNFAVF
+300 VRDTATFRRNFAVF
-314 HRSHTALEADFNINN
+314 HRSYTALESDFNIDN
-329 LKGNDAGIYYQPM
+329 LKGLDAGVYYQPM
-342 SALATAANG
+342 SAHATAANG

-360 IVLQNNANGGDG
+360 IVLQNNANGFDG

-386 YSRWYNAGE
+386 YSRWYNAAEGV
-395 KTWQSWV
+395 WQAWV
-402 TWARPVNTNNFRE
+402 TWARPVNTNSFRE
-415 IIGLGYGN
+415 WIGLGTGN
-423 TPTFYNLQLRSAS
+423 APSFHNLHLRSAS

-461 RVYSEIRNDNKAW
+461 RIYSEVRNDDKVW

-488 HRYLG
+488 HKYLS
-493 FNEDGNFE
+493 FSEDGNFV
-501 VPNNIACNTFT
+501 VPYTVDCNTFT

-567 AISQGGTGAK
+567 AIGQGGTGARDANTAWSNLGGKALGKLDSIALTDAKITGTLPVSKGGTGATTLDGLKTSLQLNRFQRSSATRTIVRSTDVQEDGCYLQLDADGRWGYYSPTDQNWKPLAIEQGGTGARDIPGARVNLSVDRLTQTTGGETQLRNGGNTAYLYVNTTGDGWGCYSTKGTGAIPLGTGQGGTGAK
-577 DVAGARTNLQVD
+577 D
-589 RLTQQGLGETALWA
+589 
-603 SARKQKFVLWDG
+603 
-615 GDGNTLS
+615 
-622 WGVWDD
+622 
-628 AAEQW
+628 
-633 SPLAIGQGGTGA
+633 P
-645 LDALTAR
+645 
-652 NNLGVGVGDSPQFR
+652 
-666 DMILSHSSDESSGWV
+666 
-681 SGGVQKSELLGSDGT
+681 
-696 KRAEGLMYAE
+696 
-706 CRADQPTQITFAIH
+706 
-720 GVNEDYRYL
+720 
-729 SFNTQGQILAETA
+729 
-742 VFRSTAANPLIIKSS
+742 
-757 TPTLCFNED
+757 
-766 GRPDGSPFY
+766 
-775 NLIFDGGNWRIQK
+775 
-788 NGDGHNGEYLISYE
+788 
-802 YTNDRIVIPSLKVGN
+802 
-817 LDISGSNSVTGTLP
+817 
-831 ISNGGTGA
+831 
-839 KDAASAWT
+839 ASAWT

-852 ALGKMDSVGLTDG
+852 SLGKMDSIGLTDG

-878 GCVSDTEVKAW
+878 GCVSDGEVKAW
-889 LERIGISGGEGGGS
+889 LERIGISGGGESGGGS
-903 TGTGGS
+903 SGTGGS
-909 AVNLTPFRINRPAGT
+909 AVNTTPIVIQRPDGA
-924 EENKYYPVIINTP
+924 EEDKYYPVIIHNP
-937 SINGSVGTDILVSTL
+937 ALNGSVGTDLLIQTRSAT
-952 SSMGNHPMN
+952 GTEPMN

-970 TGGWTDRGDA
+970 TGGWTDKDDS
-980 AYGIINFYQNEASI
+980 AYGMISFYQNEVSI
-994 LGILV
+994 LGLV
-999 PTRGQQN
+999 APSRGRTGYV
-1006 FAAIY
+1006 AIY
-1011 VHEKAFPL
+1011 VHEKAFPVS
-1019 DVYASSPVTDVR
+1019 VYANAAVTSARVYTDDFVSGTVTD
-1031 AYAEDFVYGT
+1031 
-1041 PTENNDGVVYKAGIS
+1041 NQDGVLYKAGITS
-1056 DLNEAVLGDGI
+1056 LQEVILGDNV
-1067 TNTKKLLDFSGGVSG
+1067 TNTRVLFDFTGGVSG
-1082 FYTNQWIYRGDRTHW
+1082 FYCNQWMYHGTRDRW
-1097 ALTNQTEFGETEL
+1097 FLQNKTEMGETEL
-1110 WVNGLKYICPGSQT
+1110 WYNGLKYICPGSQT

-1141 TEDLINATFTSKC
+1141 TKDLTNATFTSKC

-1163 ATNSAGEIIVRD
+1163 ATDQSGQVIVRD

-1185 FNPDGTFSS
+1185 FNTDGTFSS
-1194 PNGFVCKTGGD
+1194 PSGFVSHTGAD
-1205 WNNQFGDNNPCKMMA
+1205 WNNQFGNTNPSKIMA
-1220 GNVNGP
+1220 GYVNGP

-1236 VSFSGNYAF
+1236 VAFSGNYAF

-1260 AGNHRLWN
+1260 AGNHRAWN
-1268 KVIQHRGLGLDTS
+1268 KVIQHRGTGLGTDNLND
-1281 DLDGYDGTREGI
+1281 YDGSREGI
-1293 YHQHLDANS
+1293 YHQPANADALVSRN
-1302 TSERHYPAPY
+1302 YPIQC
-1312 AGTLIVYQNN
+1312 AGTLIIYKNG
-1322 ANNTKG
+1322 ANPGTG
-1328 CVQEYITRF
+1328 CVQEYITYL
-1337 GDRYTRVG
+1337 GDRYTRIG
-1345 NMNGVGDTFMWEAW
+1345 NTPDGTTFTWTDW
-1359 RHDSGKAIQLRP
+1359 RHDAGKGIQLRP
-1371 NRNVDKTDK
+1371 NPNLRGRSKQL
-1380 ELCIHVGGSDT
+1380 EIHVGASGLAT
-1391 PSNNSN
+1391 ATENFPN
-1397 LPAND
+1397 ND
-1402 ARLYYWGNGSER
+1402 AVLHYWGNGNDR
-1414 KNVLEFQI
+1414 KNVLEFKI
-1422 KGTSDAEQG
+1422 SGTEGDSVGA
-1431 VADWVF
+1431 WVF
-1437 HCGTSEDNLHKYFA
+1437 HCGTTADNKHKYFS
-1451 VNGDISGNT
+1451 VNGNIDGQVVTASR
-1460 VIANH
+1460 
-1465 FITTDGTDL
+1465 FMTTDGVNL
-1474 AAGTGVPV
+1474 AETGVPV

-1493 PEGYAIMAGQ
+1493 PEGYTIMAGQ
-1503 EFDKAAYP
+1503 AFDKAAYP

-1528 TIKGKPASGRD
+1528 TIKGKPASGRN

-1546 GVKSHNHSA
+1546 GVKSHSHG
-1555 SASSTDLGSKTTS
+1555 ASSNSVDLGNKTTS
-1568 GFDYGTKTSNTT
+1568 GFDYGTKTTST
-1580 GNHGHG
+1580 GGSHGHG
-1586 ISGSISTAGAHTHY
+1586 ISGSIASGGAHQHVRSGPRVAGNVAGDIFADGYTSEGTNAYGKLDRYISSTAATKLAKTS
-1600 NGIRW
+1600 N
-1605 PGGGGSQLGFYD
+1605 
-1617 GGGWNYIQD
+1617 
-1626 SQYYANPE
+1626 
-1634 SSPSRSYYQ
+1634 
-1643 RIRTQSDG
+1643 DG
-1651 AHTHTMSG
+1651 AHSHTMSG

-1665 GNHAHT
+1665 GDHAHT

-1692 DSTGNTENTVK
+1692 NSTGNTENTVK

>member
-1 MADVKLV
+1 MTDVKLV

-80 GGFPH
+80 GEFPH

-151 DGLSFERVTV
+151 NGLSFERVTV

-177 DERATVQFPDVA
+177 DEKATVQFPDVA

-227 VSEEEH
+227 VSKETH
-233 EAVCHRHA
+233 KAVCHRHA
-241 LKSELNRYD
+241 LKSEFSRYD
-250 QTNPSRTVIHSGA
+250 QTNPTRTVIKAGDDANAS
-263 DIGNVPYLQ
+263 YLQ
-272 LDATGRWGVWNPS
+272 LDAAGRWGVWNPS

-300 VRDVATFRRNFAVF
+300 
-314 HRSHTALEADFNINN
+314 
-329 LKGNDAGIYYQPM
+329 
-342 SALATAANG
+342 
-351 YPCQQAGVL
+351 
-360 IVLQNNANGGDG
+360 
-372 CRQEYHPFNSEDTY
+372 
-386 YSRWYNAGE
+386 SR
-395 KTWQSWV
+395 
-402 TWARPVNTNNFRE
+402 
-415 IIGLGYGN
+415 
-423 TPTFYNLQLRSAS
+423 
-436 NNVGPSGIL
+436 
-445 NGTKYKAD
+445 
-453 GTTEEHGF
+453 
-461 RVYSEIRNDNKAW
+461 
-474 LTLHLKKGPEGNQL
+474 
-488 HRYLG
+488 
-493 FNEDGNFE
+493 
-501 VPNNIACNTFT
+501 
-512 VRDLNTTRNTLQVN
+512 
-526 RLVQVGSE
+526 
-534 TAINNP
+534 
-540 TNTAKLII
+540 
-548 TEGKLWGAY
+548 
-557 DIANSSYIPL
+557 
-567 AISQGGTGAK
+567 
-577 DVAGARTNLQVD
+577 DVAGARVNLSVD
-589 RLTQQGLGETALWA
+589 RLSQTTGGETQLRNGADTAYLYVNTVGDAWGCYSTKGLG
-603 SARKQKFVLWDG
+603 
-615 GDGNTLS
+615 
-622 WGVWDD
+622 
-628 AAEQW
+628 
-633 SPLAIGQGGTGA
+633 AI
-645 LDALTAR
+645 
-652 NNLGVGVGDSPQFR
+652 P
-666 DMILSHSSDESSGWV
+666 
-681 SGGVQKSELLGSDGT
+681 
-696 KRAEGLMYAE
+696 
-706 CRADQPTQITFAIH
+706 
-720 GVNEDYRYL
+720 
-729 SFNTQGQILAETA
+729 
-742 VFRSTAANPLIIKSS
+742 
-757 TPTLCFNED
+757 
-766 GRPDGSPFY
+766 
-775 NLIFDGGNWRIQK
+775 
-788 NGDGHNGEYLISYE
+788 
-802 YTNDRIVIPSLKVGN
+802 
-817 LDISGSNSVTGTLP
+817 LP
-831 ISNGGTGA
+831 IANGGTGA
-839 KDAASAWT
+839 KDAATAWT

-852 ALGKMDSVGLTDG
+852 ALGKMDSIGLTDG

-889 LERIGISGGEGGGS
+889 LERIGISGVERGGGS
-903 TGTGGS
+903 SGTGGS
-909 AVNLTPFRINRPAGT
+909 AVNLTPFVIQKPDGA
-924 EENKYYPVIINTP
+924 EDDKYYPVIIHT
-937 SINGSVGTDILVSTL
+937 SADSNGTVGTDLIVITKSSVGTD
-952 SSMGNHPMN
+952 PMN
-961 CSTLRCWYR
+961 CSTLKCWYR
-970 TGGWTDRGDA
+970 TGGWTDRGDS
-980 AYGIINFYQNEASI
+980 AYGMINFYQNEVSI
-994 LGILV
+994 LGLVV
-999 PTRGQQN
+999 PTRGKQDY
-1006 FAAIY
+1006 ATVY
-1011 VHEKAFPL
+1011 VHEKAFPIY
-1019 DVYASSPVTDVR
+1019 VYASSVVTDVR
-1031 AYAEDFVYGT
+1031 AYAEDFVVGT
-1041 PTENNDGVVYKAGIS
+1041 PTGGADGVVYKAGIT
-1056 DLNEAVLGDGI
+1056 DIHEAILGDDI
-1067 TNTKKLLDFSGGVSG
+1067 TNTRVLFDFTGGVSG
-1082 FYTNQWIYRGDRTHW
+1082 FYTNQWMYRGNREKWVLQNKTGM
-1097 ALTNQTEFGETEL
+1097 GETEL
-1110 WVNGLKYICPGSQT
+1110 WCNSLKYICPNDQT

-1141 TEDLINATFTSKC
+1141 TDDLTNATFTSKC

-1163 ATNSAGEIIVRD
+1163 ATNYNGQIIVRD
-1175 MTGTAHKFWN
+1175 MTGSAHKFWL
-1185 FNPDGTFSS
+1185 FNNDGTFSS
-1194 PNGFVCKTGGD
+1194 PNGFVCQTGGD
-1205 WNNQFGDNNPCKMMA
+1205 WNNQFGNNNPSKIMA

-1226 EGTMVVGGLS
+1226 EGTMVVGGVS

-1245 QMAGRLDQLYTRSIE
+1245 QMAGRLDQMYTRSIE
-1260 AGNHRLWN
+1260 AGNHRPWN
-1268 KVIQHRGLGLDTS
+1268 RVFTHKGAGLATDLDT
-1281 DLDGYDGTREGI
+1281 YDGTHEGI
-1293 YHQHLDANS
+1293 YHQALDADA
-1302 TSERHYPAPY
+1302 TSEKHYPAPY

-1345 NMNGVGDTFMWEAW
+1345 NMDRTGATFMWEAW

-1371 NRNVDKTDK
+1371 NRNVDETDK
-1380 ELCIHVGGSDT
+1380 ELLIHVGGSDN
-1391 PSNNSN
+1391 PSNNTS
-1397 LPAND
+1397 LPANN
-1402 ARLYYWGNGSER
+1402 ARLFYWGNGNER

-1431 VADWVF
+1431 IADWVF
-1437 HCGTSEDNLHKYFA
+1437 HCGTSEDNIHKYFS
-1451 VNGDISGNT
+1451 VNGDINGQT
-1460 VIANH
+1460 ITANR
-1465 FITTDGTDL
+1465 FMTTDGTDL

-1493 PEGYAIMAGQ
+1493 PDGYVIMAGQ
-1503 EFDKAAYP
+1503 TFDKAAYP

-1528 TIKGKPASGRD
+1528 TIKGKPASGRN

-1546 GVKSHNHSA
+1546 GVKSHSHGA

-1586 ISGSISTAGAHTHY
+1586 LSGSVASGGAHQHARSGPQIQDGAGASTFMDGY
-1600 NGIRW
+1600 TTAASQVLW
-1605 PGGGGSQLGFYD
+1605 KVTSGSFTGKTATSHAAKTS
-1617 GGGWNYIQD
+1617 N
-1626 SQYYANPE
+1626 
-1634 SSPSRSYYQ
+1634 
-1643 RIRTQSDG
+1643 DG
-1651 AHTHTMSG
+1651 AHSHTMSG

-1679 TVGLG
+1679 TVGIG

-1692 DSTGNTENTVK
+1692 NSAGNTENTVK

>member
-80 GGFPH
+80 GEFPH
-85 TVPSLSSPYEDGDI
+85 IVPSLSSPYEDGDI

-151 DGLSFERVTV
+151 NGLSFERVTV
-161 VSNANYLEGY
+161 VSDANYLEGY

-177 DERATVQFPDVA
+177 DEKATVHFPDVA
-189 RGEGT
+189 RGENT

-233 EAVCHRHA
+233 RAVCHRHA

-250 QTNPSRTVIHSGA
+250 QNNPSRTVIHSGA

-272 LDATGRWGVWNPS
+272 LDTSGRWGVWSPA
-285 ITNWQPLAVEQGGTG
+285 TQNWQPLAMEQGGTG
-300 VRDVATFRRNFAVF
+300 VRDAATFRRNFAVF
-314 HRSHTALEADFNINN
+314 HRSYAALESDFNINN
-329 LKGNDAGIYYQPM
+329 LKGPDAGVYYQPM
-342 SALATAANG
+342 SAYATAANG

-360 IVLQNNANGGDG
+360 IVLQNNANGFDG

-395 KTWQSWV
+395 GVWQAWV
-402 TWARPVNTNNFRE
+402 TWARPVNTNSFRE
-415 IIGLGYGN
+415 WIGLGTGN
-423 TPTFYNLQLRSAS
+423 APSFYNLFLKASS

-461 RVYSEIRNDNKAW
+461 RLYSEVRNDNKVW

-493 FNEDGNFE
+493 FSEDGNFV
-501 VPNNIACNTFT
+501 VPYTVDCNTFT
-512 VRDLNTTRNTLQVN
+512 VHDLNTTRNTLQVN
-526 RLVQVGSE
+526 RFIQAGSE

-540 TNTAKLII
+540 TGTAKIII

-557 DIANSSYIPL
+557 DIANKSYIPL
-567 AISQGGTGAK
+567 GIGQGGTGAK
-577 DVAGARTNLQVD
+577 D
-589 RLTQQGLGETALWA
+589 
-603 SARKQKFVLWDG
+603 
-615 GDGNTLS
+615 
-622 WGVWDD
+622 
-628 AAEQW
+628 
-633 SPLAIGQGGTGA
+633 P
-645 LDALTAR
+645 
-652 NNLGVGVGDSPQFR
+652 
-666 DMILSHSSDESSGWV
+666 
-681 SGGVQKSELLGSDGT
+681 
-696 KRAEGLMYAE
+696 
-706 CRADQPTQITFAIH
+706 
-720 GVNEDYRYL
+720 
-729 SFNTQGQILAETA
+729 
-742 VFRSTAANPLIIKSS
+742 
-757 TPTLCFNED
+757 
-766 GRPDGSPFY
+766 
-775 NLIFDGGNWRIQK
+775 
-788 NGDGHNGEYLISYE
+788 
-802 YTNDRIVIPSLKVGN
+802 
-817 LDISGSNSVTGTLP
+817 
-831 ISNGGTGA
+831 
-839 KDAASAWT
+839 ASAWT

-852 ALGKMDSVGLTDG
+852 SLGKMDSIGLTDG

-878 GCVSDTEVKAW
+878 GCISDDEVKAW

-903 TGTGGS
+903 STGTGGS
-909 AVNLTPFRINRPAGT
+909 AVNTTPFVIQRPAGA
-924 EENKYYPVIINTP
+924 EEDKYYPVIINTP
-937 SINGSVGTDILVSTL
+937 SVNGSIGTDLLVHTKSTTG
-952 SSMGNHPMN
+952 SEPMN

-970 TGGWTDRGDA
+970 TGGWTDRGDS

-994 LGILV
+994 LGLVV

-1006 FAAIY
+1006 YAAIY
-1011 VHEKAFPL
+1011 VHEKAFPIY
-1019 DVYASSPVTDVR
+1019 VYASSAVTDVKV
-1031 AYAEDFVYGT
+1031 YAEDFVVGT
-1041 PTENNDGVVYKAGIS
+1041 PTENNDGVVYKAGITT
-1056 DLNEAVLGDGI
+1056 LQEAILGDDI
-1067 TNTKKLLDFSGGVSG
+1067 TNTRHLFDFTGGVSG
-1082 FYTNQWIYRGDRTHW
+1082 FYCNQWMYRGNREKW
-1097 ALTNQTEFGETEL
+1097 FLQNKTEMGETEL
-1110 WVNGLKYICPGSQT
+1110 WYNGLKYICPGSQT

-1163 ATNSAGEIIVRD
+1163 ATNQSGQVIVRD
-1175 MTGTAHKFWN
+1175 MTGAAHRFWN
-1185 FNPDGTFSS
+1185 FNTDGTFSS
-1194 PNGFVCKTGGD
+1194 PNGFVCQTGGD
-1205 WNNQFGDNNPCKMMA
+1205 WNNQFGSNNPSKIMA

-1236 VSFSGNYAF
+1236 VAFSGNYAF

-1260 AGNHRLWN
+1260 AGNHRAWN
-1268 KVIQHRGLGLDTS
+1268 KVIQHRGQGLWTE
-1281 DLDGYDGTREGI
+1281 DLNSYDGSREGI
-1293 YHQHLDANS
+1293 YHQPANADALVSRN
-1302 TSERHYPAPY
+1302 YPIQC
-1312 AGTLIVYQNN
+1312 AGTLIVYRN
-1322 ANNTKG
+1322 AGNLGTG
-1328 CVQEYITRF
+1328 CVQEYITYL
-1337 GDRYTRVG
+1337 GDKYTRIG
-1345 NMNGVGDTFMWEAW
+1345 NTNDGTALIWTEW
-1359 RHDSGKAIQLRP
+1359 RHDAGKGIQLRP
-1371 NRNVDKTDK
+1371 NADLNGRSKQL
-1380 ELCIHVGGSDT
+1380 EIHVGASSLATATENFPDK
-1391 PSNNSN
+1391 
-1397 LPAND
+1397 D
-1402 ARLYYWGNGSER
+1402 AILHYWGNGDDR
-1414 KNVLEFQI
+1414 KNVLEFKI
-1422 KGTSDAEQG
+1422 PGTEGTEGTAGS
-1431 VADWVF
+1431 WVF
-1437 HCGTSEDNLHKYFA
+1437 HCGTQADNVHKYFS
-1451 VNGDISGNT
+1451 VNGNINGQVVT
-1460 VIANH
+1460 ANR
-1465 FITTDGTDL
+1465 FMTTDGTDL

-1503 EFDKAAYP
+1503 KFDKAAYP

-1528 TIKGKPASGRD
+1528 TIKGKPASGRN

-1546 GVKSHNHSA
+1546 GVKSHSHGA

-1580 GNHGHG
+1580 GNHSHG
-1586 ISGSISTAGAHTHY
+1586 ISGSVASGGAHQHARSGPRLSAQIAGDIFADGYTSEGPNAYGKLDRYIGSTASTNLAKTS
-1600 NGIRW
+1600 N
-1605 PGGGGSQLGFYD
+1605 
-1617 GGGWNYIQD
+1617 
-1626 SQYYANPE
+1626 
-1634 SSPSRSYYQ
+1634 
-1643 RIRTQSDG
+1643 DG
-1651 AHTHTMSG
+1651 AHSHTMSG

-1692 DSTGNTENTVK
+1692 NSTGNTENTVK

>member
-59 TLNGPMDFCYYEEE
+59 TINGPMDFCYYEEE

-85 TVPSLSSPYEDGDI
+85 IVPSLSSPYEDGGV
-99 TDGAWAV
+99 TDDAWAV

-233 EAVCHRHA
+233 RAVCHRHA

-250 QTNPSRTVIHSGA
+250 QANPSRTVIHSGA

-272 LDATGRWGVWNPS
+272 LDTSGRWGVWNPS

-314 HRSHTALEADFNINN
+314 HRSHAALEADFSINN
-329 LKGNDAGIYYQPM
+329 LKGGDAGIYYQPM

-360 IVLQNNANGGDG
+360 IVLQNNANGPDG

-402 TWARPVNTNNFRE
+402 TWARPVNTNGFRE
-415 IIGLGYGN
+415 WIGLGAGN
-423 TPTFYNLQLRSAS
+423 APTFSNLLLRAVSD
-436 NNVGPSGIL
+436 NVGSSGIL
-445 NGTKYKAD
+445 RGAKYKAD

-461 RVYSEIRNDNKAW
+461 RIYSEVRNDNKAW
-474 LTLHLKKGPEGNQL
+474 LTLHLRKGPEGSQL

-493 FNEDGNFE
+493 FSEDGNFE
-501 VPNNIACNTFT
+501 VPYTVACNTFT

-557 DIANSSYIPL
+557 DIANKSYIPL
-567 AISQGGTGAK
+567 AI
-577 DVAGARTNLQVD
+577 
-589 RLTQQGLGETALWA
+589 
-603 SARKQKFVLWDG
+603 
-615 GDGNTLS
+615 
-622 WGVWDD
+622 
-628 AAEQW
+628 
-633 SPLAIGQGGTGA
+633 GQ
-645 LDALTAR
+645 
-652 NNLGVGVGDSPQFR
+652 
-666 DMILSHSSDESSGWV
+666 
-681 SGGVQKSELLGSDGT
+681 
-696 KRAEGLMYAE
+696 
-706 CRADQPTQITFAIH
+706 
-720 GVNEDYRYL
+720 
-729 SFNTQGQILAETA
+729 
-742 VFRSTAANPLIIKSS
+742 
-757 TPTLCFNED
+757 
-766 GRPDGSPFY
+766 
-775 NLIFDGGNWRIQK
+775 
-788 NGDGHNGEYLISYE
+788 
-802 YTNDRIVIPSLKVGN
+802 
-817 LDISGSNSVTGTLP
+817 
-831 ISNGGTGA
+831 GGTGA

-852 ALGKMDSVGLTDG
+852 ALGKMDSIGLTDG

-878 GCVSDTEVKAW
+878 GCASDDEVKAW
-889 LERIGISGGEGGGS
+889 LEHIGISGGGES
-903 TGTGGS
+903 SGTGGS
-909 AVNLTPFRINRPAGT
+909 AVNTTPIVIQRPDGA
-924 EENKYYPVIINTP
+924 EEDKYYPVIIHNP
-937 SINGSVGTDILVSTL
+937 ALNGSVGTDLLIHTQSKIG
-952 SSMGNHPMN
+952 SEPMN

-970 TGGWTDRGDA
+970 TGGWTDRGDS
-980 AYGIINFYQNEASI
+980 AYGMINFYQNEVSI
-994 LGILV
+994 LGLIV
-999 PTRGQQN
+999 PTRGKQEYS
-1006 FAAIY
+1006 AIY
-1011 VHEKAFPL
+1011 VHEKAFPVY
-1019 DVYASSPVTDVR
+1019 VYASAVVASACV
-1031 AYAEDFVYGT
+1031 YADDFIAGT
-1041 PTENNDGVVYKAGIS
+1041 PTGNNDGVVFKAGIA
-1056 DLNEAVLGDGI
+1056 DLQEAILGDDI
-1067 TNTKKLLDFSGGVSG
+1067 TNTRPLFDFTGGVSG
-1082 FYTNQWIYRGDRTHW
+1082 FYCNQWMYRGTRDRW
-1097 ALTNQTEFGETEL
+1097 FLQNKTEMGETEL
-1110 WVNGLKYICPGSQT
+1110 WFNGLKYICPGSQT
-1124 TRKAL
+1124 ARKAL

-1163 ATNSAGEIIVRD
+1163 ATNQSGQVIVRD
-1175 MTGTAHKFWN
+1175 MTGAAHRFWN
-1185 FNPDGTFSS
+1185 FNTDGTFSS
-1194 PNGFVCKTGGD
+1194 PSGFVCHTGAD
-1205 WNNQFGDNNPCKMMA
+1205 WNNQFGPNNPSKIMA

-1236 VSFSGNYAF
+1236 VAFSGNYAF
-1245 QMAGRLDQLYTRSIE
+1245 QMAGRLDQMYTRSIE
-1260 AGNHRLWN
+1260 AGYHRPWN
-1268 KVIQHRGLGLDTS
+1268 RVFTHKGAGLDVT
-1281 DLDGYDGTREGI
+1281 DLDAYDGTREGI
-1293 YHQHLDANS
+1293 YHQILDTNS

-1322 ANNTKG
+1322 ANNPKG

-1345 NMNGVGDTFMWEAW
+1345 NMDRIGATYMWEAW

-1371 NRNVDKTDK
+1371 NRNVDETDK
-1380 ELCIHVGGSDT
+1380 ELCIHVGGSDN
-1391 PSNNSN
+1391 PSNNTN

-1402 ARLYYWGNGSER
+1402 GRLYYWGNGSER

-1460 VIANH
+1460 IRANH
-1465 FITTDGTDL
+1465 FMTTDGTDL

-1493 PEGYAIMAGQ
+1493 PDGYVIMAGQ
-1503 EFDKAAYP
+1503 EFDTTAYP

-1528 TIKGKPASGRD
+1528 TIKGKPASGRN

-1546 GVKSHNHSA
+1546 GVKSHSHGA

-1586 ISGSISTAGAHTHY
+1586 LSGSVASGGAHQHVRSGPRT
-1600 NGIRW
+1600 I
-1605 PGGGGSQLGFYD
+1605 GSFADDVFAD
-1617 GGGWNYIQD
+1617 GYTLEGPNAYGKLT
-1626 SQYYANPE
+1626 QYGAGTAATKVAKTSN
-1634 SSPSRSYYQ
+1634 
-1643 RIRTQSDG
+1643 DG
-1651 AHTHTMSG
+1651 AHSHTMSG

-1692 DSTGNTENTVK
+1692 NAAGNTENTVK

>member
-80 GGFPH
+80 GEFPH
-85 TVPSLSSPYEDGDI
+85 IVPSLSSPYEDGDI

-151 DGLSFERVTV
+151 NGLSFERVTV
-161 VSNANYLEGY
+161 VSDANYLEGY

-177 DERATVQFPDVA
+177 DEKATVHFPDVA
-189 RGEGT
+189 RGENT
-194 LNGFVSKVVETDTS
+194 LNGFVSKAVETATS

-233 EAVCHRHA
+233 RAVCHRHA

-250 QTNPSRTVIHSGA
+250 QNNPSRTVIHSGA

-272 LDATGRWGVWNPS
+272 LDTSGRWGVWNPS
-285 ITNWQPLAVEQGGTG
+285 IANWQPLAVEQGGTG
-300 VRDVATFRRNFAVF
+300 ARDAN
-314 HRSHTALEADFNINN
+314 TAWANLGGKALGKLESI
-329 LKGNDAGIYYQPM
+329 
-342 SALATAANG
+342 ALTDDEIT
-351 YPCQQAGVL
+351 GVL
-360 IVLQNNANGGDG
+360 
-372 CRQEYHPFNSEDTY
+372 
-386 YSRWYNAGE
+386 
-395 KTWQSWV
+395 
-402 TWARPVNTNNFRE
+402 PV
-415 IIGLGYGN
+415 
-423 TPTFYNLQLRSAS
+423 
-436 NNVGPSGIL
+436 
-445 NGTKYKAD
+445 
-453 GTTEEHGF
+453 
-461 RVYSEIRNDNKAW
+461 
-474 LTLHLKKGPEGNQL
+474 
-488 HRYLG
+488 
-493 FNEDGNFE
+493 
-501 VPNNIACNTFT
+501 
-512 VRDLNTTRNTLQVN
+512 
-526 RLVQVGSE
+526 
-534 TAINNP
+534 
-540 TNTAKLII
+540 AK
-548 TEGKLWGAY
+548 
-557 DIANSSYIPL
+557 
-567 AISQGGTGAK
+567 GGTGA
-577 DVAGARTNLQVD
+577 ATLEQARTNLQVD
-589 RLTQQGLGETALWA
+589 RLIEGDIGETALWA
-603 SARKQKFVLWDG
+603 AAKKQKFVLWDG
-615 GDGNTLS
+615 ATGDTLD
-622 WGVWDD
+622 WGVYDEVNSRWV
-628 AAEQW
+628 
-633 SPLAIGQGGTGA
+633 PLAI
-645 LDALTAR
+645 
-652 NNLGVGVGDSPQFR
+652 PQ
-666 DMILSHSSDESSGWV
+666 
-681 SGGVQKSELLGSDGT
+681 
-696 KRAEGLMYAE
+696 
-706 CRADQPTQITFAIH
+706 
-720 GVNEDYRYL
+720 
-729 SFNTQGQILAETA
+729 
-742 VFRSTAANPLIIKSS
+742 
-757 TPTLCFNED
+757 
-766 GRPDGSPFY
+766 
-775 NLIFDGGNWRIQK
+775 
-788 NGDGHNGEYLISYE
+788 
-802 YTNDRIVIPSLKVGN
+802 
-817 LDISGSNSVTGTLP
+817 
-831 ISNGGTGA
+831 GGTGA
-839 KDAASAWT
+839 KDPASAWT

-852 ALGKMDSVGLTDG
+852 SLGKMDSIGLTDG

-878 GCVSDTEVKAW
+878 GCVSDDEVKAW
-889 LERIGISGGEGGGS
+889 LERIGISGGGESGGGSS

-909 AVNLTPFRINRPAGT
+909 AVNMTPFVIQKPAGA
-924 EENKYYPVIINTP
+924 EEDKYYPVIINTP
-937 SINGSVGTDILVSTL
+937 SVNGTIGTDLLVHTKSTIG
-952 SSMGNHPMN
+952 SEPMN

-970 TGGWTDRGDA
+970 TGGWTDRGDS

-994 LGILV
+994 LGLVV

-1006 FAAIY
+1006 YAAIY
-1011 VHEKAFPL
+1011 VHEKAFPIY
-1019 DVYASSPVTDVR
+1019 VYASSAVADVR
-1031 AYAEDFVYGT
+1031 VYAEDFVIGT
-1041 PTENNDGVVYKAGIS
+1041 PTGNNDGVVYKAGITT
-1056 DLNEAVLGDGI
+1056 LQEAILGDDI
-1067 TNTKKLLDFSGGVSG
+1067 TNTRHLFDFTGGVSG
-1082 FYTNQWIYRGDRTHW
+1082 FYCNQWMYRGNREKW
-1097 ALTNQTEFGETEL
+1097 FLQNKTEMGETEL
-1110 WVNGLKYICPGSQT
+1110 WYNGLKYICPGSQT

-1163 ATNSAGEIIVRD
+1163 ATNQSGQVIVRD
-1175 MTGTAHKFWN
+1175 MTGAAHRFWN
-1185 FNPDGTFSS
+1185 FNTDGTFSS
-1194 PNGFVCKTGGD
+1194 PNGFVCHTGAD
-1205 WNNQFGDNNPCKMMA
+1205 WNNQFGDNNPCKVMA
-1220 GNVNGP
+1220 GSTNRP

-1236 VSFSGNYAF
+1236 VAFSGNYAF
-1245 QMAGRLDQLYTRSIE
+1245 QMAGRLDQMYTRSIE
-1260 AGNHRLWN
+1260 AGNHRPWN
-1268 KVIQHRGLGLDTS
+1268 KIFSHRGQGLDTS

-1293 YHQHLDANS
+1293 YHQHMDANS

-1322 ANNTKG
+1322 ANTPKG

-1345 NMNGVGDTFMWEAW
+1345 NMNGTEAFMWEAW

-1380 ELCIHVGGSDT
+1380 ELCIHVGGADN
-1391 PSNNSN
+1391 PSNDSN

-1414 KNVLEFQI
+1414 KNVLEFKI

-1451 VNGDISGNT
+1451 VNGDINGQVVT
-1460 VIANH
+1460 ANR
-1465 FITTDGTDL
+1465 FMTTDGTDL
-1474 AAGTGVPV
+1474 TAGTGVPV

-1503 EFDKAAYP
+1503 KFDKAAYP

-1528 TIKGKPASGRD
+1528 TIKGKPASGRN

-1546 GVKSHNHSA
+1546 GVKSHNHGA

-1586 ISGSISTAGAHTHY
+1586 ISGSVASGGAHQHAKSGPRTIGSFADDVFA
-1600 NGIRW
+1600 NGYT
-1605 PGGGGSQLGFYD
+1605 L
-1617 GGGWNYIQD
+1617 
-1626 SQYYANPE
+1626 E
-1634 SSPSRSYYQ
+1634 SSNAYGK
-1643 RIRTQSDG
+1643 ITQYSAGTSATKVAKTSNDG
-1651 AHTHTMSG
+1651 AHSHTMSG

-1692 DSTGNTENTVK
+1692 NSTGNTENTVK

>member
-59 TLNGPMDFCYYEEE
+59 TINGPMDFCYYEEE

-85 TVPSLSSPYEDGDI
+85 TVPSLSSPYEDGGV
-99 TDGAWAV
+99 TDGAWAI

-141 DAAFEAVRVL
+141 NAAFEAVRVL

-272 LDATGRWGVWNPS
+272 LDTSGRWGVWSPA
-285 ITNWQPLAVEQGGTG
+285 TQNWQPLAMEQGGTG
-300 VRDVATFRRNFAVF
+300 VRDAATFRRNFAVF
-314 HRSHTALEADFNINN
+314 HRSYAALESDFNINN
-329 LKGNDAGIYYQPM
+329 LKGNDAGVYYQPM
-342 SALATAANG
+342 SANATAANG

-360 IVLQNNANGGDG
+360 IVLQNNANGPDG

-395 KTWQSWV
+395 GVWQAWV
-402 TWARPVNTNNFRE
+402 TWARPVNTNSFRE
-415 IIGLGYGN
+415 WIGLGIGN
-423 TPTFYNLQLRSAS
+423 APTFSNLLLRAVSD
-436 NNVGPSGIL
+436 NVGSSGIL
-445 NGTKYKAD
+445 RGVKYKAD

-461 RVYSEIRNDNKAW
+461 RIYSEVRNDNKAW
-474 LTLHLKKGPEGNQL
+474 LTLHLGKGPEGNQI
-488 HRYLG
+488 HKYLG
-493 FNEDGNFE
+493 LSEDGHFE
-501 VPNNIACNTFT
+501 VPNTVVCNTFS

-534 TAINNP
+534 TAIKNP

-557 DIANSSYIPL
+557 DIANKSYI
-567 AISQGGTGAK
+567 
-577 DVAGARTNLQVD
+577 
-589 RLTQQGLGETALWA
+589 
-603 SARKQKFVLWDG
+603 
-615 GDGNTLS
+615 
-622 WGVWDD
+622 
-628 AAEQW
+628 
-633 SPLAIGQGGTGA
+633 PLAIGQGGTGA
-645 LDALTAR
+645 RDANTAWSNLGGKALGKLDSVALTDAKITGVLPVSKGGTGATTTDSLR
-652 NNLGVGVGDSPQFR
+652 TSLRVNLFSQ
-666 DMILSHSSDESSGWV
+666 
-681 SGGVQKSELLGSDGT
+681 
-696 KRAEGLMYAE
+696 A
-706 CRADQPTQITFAIH
+706 
-720 GVNEDYRYL
+720 VNETSIFTPNNNYYL
-729 SFNTQGQILAETA
+729 TLNNDGAWGYWNRTVDNWQPLGIGQ
-742 VFRSTAANPLIIKSS
+742 
-757 TPTLCFNED
+757 
-766 GRPDGSPFY
+766 
-775 NLIFDGGNWRIQK
+775 
-788 NGDGHNGEYLISYE
+788 
-802 YTNDRIVIPSLKVGN
+802 
-817 LDISGSNSVTGTLP
+817 
-831 ISNGGTGA
+831 GGTGA
-839 KDAASAWT
+839 KDPAAAWT

-852 ALGKMDSVGLTDG
+852 SLGKMDSIDLTDG

-878 GCVSDTEVKAW
+878 GCVSDGEVKAW
-889 LERIGISGGEGGGS
+889 LERIGISGGGESGGGS
-903 TGTGGS
+903 SGTGGS
-909 AVNLTPFRINRPAGT
+909 AVNTTPIVIQRPAGA
-924 EENKYYPVIINTP
+924 EEDKYYPVIIHNP
-937 SINGSVGTDILVSTL
+937 ALNGSVGTDLLIHTKSTIG
-952 SSMGNHPMN
+952 SEPMN
-961 CSTLRCWYR
+961 CATLRCWYR
-970 TGGWTDRGDA
+970 TGGWTDRGDS
-980 AYGIINFYQNEASI
+980 AYGMINFYQNEVSI
-994 LGILV
+994 LGLIV
-999 PTRGQQN
+999 STRGKQDYS
-1006 FAAIY
+1006 AIY
-1011 VHEKAFPL
+1011 VHEKAFPVY
-1019 DVYASSPVTDVR
+1019 VYANAAVTDVR
-1031 AYAEDFVYGT
+1031 AYTEDFVVGT
-1041 PTENNDGVVYKAGIS
+1041 PTGGEDGVVYKAGIT
-1056 DLNEAVLGDGI
+1056 DIHEALLGDDI
-1067 TNTKKLLDFSGGVSG
+1067 TNTRPLFDFTGGVSG
-1082 FYTNQWIYRGDRTHW
+1082 FYCNQWMYRGTRDRW
-1097 ALTNQTEFGETEL
+1097 FLQNKTEMGETEL
-1110 WVNGLKYICPGSQT
+1110 WYNGLKYICPGSQT
-1124 TRKAL
+1124 SRKAL

-1141 TEDLINATFTSKC
+1141 TEDLINCTFTSKC

-1163 ATNSAGEIIVRD
+1163 ATNQSGQIIVRD
-1175 MTGTAHKFWN
+1175 MTGAAHRFWN
-1185 FNPDGTFSS
+1185 FNTDGTFSS
-1194 PNGFVCKTGGD
+1194 PSGFVCYTGAD
-1205 WNNQFGDNNPCKMMA
+1205 WNNQFGNNNPSKIMA
-1220 GNVNGP
+1220 GSTNGP
-1226 EGTMVVGGLS
+1226 EGSMVVGGLS
-1236 VSFSGNYAF
+1236 VAFSGNYAF
-1245 QMAGRLDQLYTRSIE
+1245 QMAGRLDQMYTRSIE
-1260 AGNHRLWN
+1260 AGNHRPWN
-1268 KVIQHRGLGLDTS
+1268 RVFTHKGAGLDDT
-1281 DLDGYDGTREGI
+1281 DLDAYDGTREGI
-1293 YHQHLDANS
+1293 YHQILDAKA
-1302 TSERHYPAPY
+1302 TSERHYPTPY

-1322 ANNTKG
+1322 ANNPKG

-1345 NMNGVGDTFMWEAW
+1345 NMDRTGATFMWEVW

-1380 ELCIHVGGSDT
+1380 ELLIHVGGSDN
-1391 PSNNSN
+1391 PSNNTN

-1402 ARLYYWGNGSER
+1402 GRLYYWGNGSER

-1422 KGTSDAEQG
+1422 KGTADAEQG
-1431 VADWVF
+1431 IADWVF
-1437 HCGTSEDNLHKYFA
+1437 HCGTSEDNIHKYFS
-1451 VNGDISGNT
+1451 VNGDISGQNI
-1460 VIANH
+1460 VANR
-1465 FITTDGTDL
+1465 FMTTDGTDL

-1493 PEGYAIMAGQ
+1493 PDGYVIMAGQ
-1503 EFDKAAYP
+1503 EFDTTAYP

-1528 TIKGKPASGRD
+1528 TIKGKPASGRN

-1546 GVKSHNHSA
+1546 GVKSHNHGA

-1586 ISGSISTAGAHTHY
+1586 ISGSVASGGAHQHARSGPRMAASIAGNIFADGYTSEGPNSYGKLDKYIGSTAAT
-1600 NGIRW
+1600 NLAKT
-1605 PGGGGSQLGFYD
+1605 S
-1617 GGGWNYIQD
+1617 N
-1626 SQYYANPE
+1626 
-1634 SSPSRSYYQ
+1634 
-1643 RIRTQSDG
+1643 DG
-1651 AHTHTMSG
+1651 AHSHTMSG

-1692 DSTGNTENTVK
+1692 ESTGNTENTVK

>member
-151 DGLSFERVTV
+151 NGLSFERVTV

-241 LKSELNRYD
+241 LKSEFSRYD
-250 QTNPSRTVIHSGA
+250 QTNPTRTVIKAGDDANAS
-263 DIGNVPYLQ
+263 YLQ
-272 LDATGRWGVWNPS
+272 LDAAGRWGVWNPS

-314 HRSHTALEADFNINN
+314 HRSHTALEADFSINN

-360 IVLQNNANGGDG
+360 IVLQNNANGFDG

-395 KTWQSWV
+395 GVWQTWV

-415 IIGLGYGN
+415 IIGLSYDN

-436 NNVGPSGIL
+436 NNVGGPSGIL

-461 RVYSEIRNDNKAW
+461 RIYSEVRNDNKTW

-488 HRYLG
+488 HRY
-493 FNEDGNFE
+493 FSFSEDGNFV
-501 VPNNIACNTFT
+501 VPYTVDCNTFT

-557 DIANSSYIPL
+557 DIANKSYI
-567 AISQGGTGAK
+567 
-577 DVAGARTNLQVD
+577 
-589 RLTQQGLGETALWA
+589 
-603 SARKQKFVLWDG
+603 
-615 GDGNTLS
+615 
-622 WGVWDD
+622 
-628 AAEQW
+628 
-633 SPLAIGQGGTGA
+633 PLAIGQGGTGA
-645 LDALTAR
+645 RDANTA
-652 NNLGVGVGDSPQFR
+652 
-666 DMILSHSSDESSGWV
+666 W
-681 SGGVQKSELLGSDGT
+681 
-696 KRAEGLMYAE
+696 A
-706 CRADQPTQITFAIH
+706 
-720 GVNEDYRYL
+720 
-729 SFNTQGQILAETA
+729 
-742 VFRSTAANPLIIKSS
+742 
-757 TPTLCFNED
+757 
-766 GRPDGSPFY
+766 
-775 NLIFDGGNWRIQK
+775 
-788 NGDGHNGEYLISYE
+788 
-802 YTNDRIVIPSLKVGN
+802 
-817 LDISGSNSVTGTLP
+817 
-831 ISNGGTGA
+831 
-839 KDAASAWT
+839 
-847 NLGGR
+847 NLGGK
-852 ALGKMDSVGLTDG
+852 ALGKLDSIALTDA

-878 GCVSDTEVKAW
+878 GCVSDDEVKAW

-903 TGTGGS
+903 SGTGGS
-909 AVNLTPFRINRPAGT
+909 AVNMTPFVVQKPDGA
-924 EENKYYPVIINTP
+924 EEDKYYPVIIHNP
-937 SINGSVGTDILVSTL
+937 VLNGSVGTDLLIHTQSKIG
-952 SSMGNHPMN
+952 SEPMN

-970 TGGWTDRGDA
+970 TGGWTDRGDS
-980 AYGIINFYQNEASI
+980 AYGMINFYQNEVSI
-994 LGILV
+994 LGLIV
-999 PTRGQQN
+999 PTRGKQEYS
-1006 FAAIY
+1006 AIY
-1011 VHEKAFPL
+1011 VHEKAFPVY
-1019 DVYASSPVTDVR
+1019 VYANAAVTDVR
-1031 AYAEDFVYGT
+1031 VYADDFVSGT
-1041 PTENNDGVVYKAGIS
+1041 PTENNDGVVYKAGIT
-1056 DLNEAVLGDGI
+1056 DIHEALLGDDI
-1067 TNTKKLLDFSGGVSG
+1067 TNTRPLFDFTGGVSG
-1082 FYTNQWIYRGDRTHW
+1082 FYCNQWMYRGTRDRW
-1097 ALTNQTEFGETEL
+1097 FLQNKTEMGETEL
-1110 WVNGLKYICPGSQT
+1110 WYNGLKYICPGSQT

-1141 TEDLINATFTSKC
+1141 TDDLINATFTSKC

-1163 ATNSAGEIIVRD
+1163 ATNSAGQIIVRD
-1175 MTGTAHKFWN
+1175 MTGTAHRFWN

-1194 PNGFVCKTGGD
+1194 PNGFVCQTGGD
-1205 WNNQFGDNNPCKMMA
+1205 WNNQFGSNNPCKVMA
-1220 GNVNGP
+1220 SNANGP
-1226 EGTMVVGGLS
+1226 EGSMVVGGVS
-1236 VSFSGNYAF
+1236 VAFSGNYAF

-1260 AGNHRLWN
+1260 AGYHRPWN
-1268 KVIQHRGLGLDTS
+1268 RILTHKGLGLDTS

-1322 ANNTKG
+1322 INNTKG

-1345 NMNGVGDTFMWEAW
+1345 NMDRTGATFMWEAW

-1371 NRNVDKTDK
+1371 NRNVDETDK
-1380 ELCIHVGGSDT
+1380 ELLIHVGGSDN
-1391 PSNNSN
+1391 PSNNTS
-1397 LPAND
+1397 LPANN
-1402 ARLYYWGNGSER
+1402 ARLFYWGNGNDR
-1414 KNVLEFQI
+1414 KNVLELQI
-1422 KGTSDAEQG
+1422 VGTNDAEQG
-1431 VADWVF
+1431 ISDWVF
-1437 HCGTSEDNLHKYFA
+1437 HCGTSEDNLHKYFS
-1451 VNGDISGNT
+1451 VNGNINGQVVTASK
-1460 VIANH
+1460 
-1465 FITTDGTDL
+1465 FMTTDGVNL
-1474 AAGTGVPV
+1474 AETGVPV

-1493 PEGYAIMAGQ
+1493 PAGYAIMAGQ
-1503 EFDKAAYP
+1503 KFDKAAYP

-1528 TIKGKPASGRD
+1528 TIKGKPASGRN

-1546 GVKSHNHSA
+1546 GVKSHTHGA

-1586 ISGSISTAGAHTHY
+1586 ISGSIAGGGAHQHARSGPRLAANIATDIFADGYTSEGPNAYAKINTGHTGATY
-1600 NGIRW
+1600 STN
-1605 PGGGGSQLGFYD
+1605 LGKTS
-1617 GGGWNYIQD
+1617 N
-1626 SQYYANPE
+1626 
-1634 SSPSRSYYQ
+1634 
-1643 RIRTQSDG
+1643 DG

-1659 ASISAA
+1659 ASISAD

-1679 TVGLG
+1679 TVGIG

-1692 DSTGNTENTVK
+1692 NSTGNTENTVK

>member
-59 TLNGPMDFCYYEEE
+59 TLNGPMDFCYYGEE

-151 DGLSFERVTV
+151 NGLSFERVTV

-177 DERATVQFPDVA
+177 DEKATVQFPDVA

-227 VSEEEH
+227 VSKEEH
-233 EAVCHRHA
+233 RAVCHRHA
-241 LKSELNRYD
+241 LKSEFSRYD
-250 QTNPSRTVIHSGA
+250 QTNPTRTVIKAGDDANAS
-263 DIGNVPYLQ
+263 YLQ
-272 LDATGRWGVWNPS
+272 LDASGRWGVWNPS

-314 HRSHTALEADFNINN
+314 HRSHTALEANFSINN
-329 LKGNDAGIYYQPM
+329 LKGNDAGVYYQPM

-360 IVLQNNANGGDG
+360 IVLQNNANGFDG

-395 KTWQSWV
+395 KTWQAWV
-402 TWARPVNTNNFRE
+402 TWARPVNTNGFRE
-415 IIGLGYGN
+415 WIGLGSGN
-423 TPTFYNLQLRSAS
+423 SPSFSNLYLRAVTDAS
-436 NNVGPSGIL
+436 GASGIL

-461 RVYSEIRNDNKAW
+461 RIYSEVRNDNKTW

-488 HRYLG
+488 HRY
-493 FNEDGNFE
+493 FSFSEDGNFV
-501 VPNNIACNTFT
+501 VPYTVDCNTFT

-540 TNTAKLII
+540 TNTAKLFI

-557 DIANSSYIPL
+557 DIANKSYI
-567 AISQGGTGAK
+567 
-577 DVAGARTNLQVD
+577 
-589 RLTQQGLGETALWA
+589 
-603 SARKQKFVLWDG
+603 
-615 GDGNTLS
+615 
-622 WGVWDD
+622 
-628 AAEQW
+628 
-633 SPLAIGQGGTGA
+633 PLAIGQGGTGA
-645 LDALTAR
+645 RDANTAWSNLGGKALGKLDSIALTDAKITGVLPVAKGGTGAT
-652 NNLGVGVGDSPQFR
+652 NINDTKLSLGVNR
-666 DMILSHSSDESSGWV
+666 L
-681 SGGVQKSELLGSDGT
+681 
-696 KRAEGLMYAE
+696 
-706 CRADQPTQITFAIH
+706 
-720 GVNEDYRYL
+720 VN
-729 SFNTQGQILAETA
+729 S
-742 VFRSTAANPLIIKSS
+742 SS
-757 TPTLCFNED
+757 TRTIVQSAD
-766 GRPDGSPFY
+766 V
-775 NLIFDGGNWRIQK
+775 Q
-788 NGDGHNGEYLISYE
+788 GDGCYFQVDAGGQWGVFNPQIGKWQPLSIAQGGTGARDAAGARVNLSVDRLTQTTGGETQLRNGGDTAYLFVNMAGDGWGCYS
-802 YTNDRIVIPSLKVGN
+802 TTKGAGAIPLG
-817 LDISGSNSVTGTLP
+817 IGQ
-831 ISNGGTGA
+831 GGTGA
-839 KDAASAWT
+839 KDPASAWT

-889 LERIGISGGEGGGS
+889 LERIGISGGESGGGS
-903 TGTGGS
+903 SGTGGS
-909 AVNLTPFRINRPAGT
+909 AVNMTPFVIQKPAGA
-924 EENKYYPVIINTP
+924 EEDKYYPVIINTP
-937 SINGSVGTDILVSTL
+937 SVNGSVGTDLIINTRSA
-952 SSMGNHPMN
+952 MGSEPMN

-970 TGGWTDRGDA
+970 TGGWTDRGDS

-994 LGILV
+994 LGLLV
-999 PTRGQQN
+999 ATRGQQN
-1006 FAAIY
+1006 YAAIY
-1011 VHEKAFPL
+1011 VHEKAFPVY
-1019 DVYASSPVTDVR
+1019 VYASSSVTDVR
-1031 AYAEDFVYGT
+1031 TYANDFVSGT
-1041 PTENNDGVVYKAGIS
+1041 PTENNDGVVYKAGIT
-1056 DLNEAVLGDGI
+1056 DIHEAILGDDI
-1067 TNTKKLLDFSGGVSG
+1067 TNTRALFDFTGGVSG
-1082 FYTNQWIYRGDRTHW
+1082 FYCNQWMYRGNKDKW
-1097 ALTNQTEFGETEL
+1097 FLQNKTEMGETEL
-1110 WVNGLKYICPGSQT
+1110 WYNGLKYICPGSQT

-1129 ESNAGFLTRSEG
+1129 ESNAGFMTRSEG
-1141 TEDLINATFTSKC
+1141 TGDLINATFTSKC

-1163 ATNSAGEIIVRD
+1163 AAGSGGQVVVRD

-1185 FNPDGTFSS
+1185 FNADGTLHS
-1194 PNGFVCKTGGD
+1194 PGGFVCHTGGD
-1205 WNNQFGDNNPCKMMA
+1205 WNNQFGNNNPCKIMA
-1220 GNVNGP
+1220 GSTNGP
-1226 EGTMVVGGLS
+1226 EGSMVVGGIS
-1236 VSFSGNYAF
+1236 VAFSGNYAF

-1260 AGNHRLWN
+1260 AGYHRPWN
-1268 KVIQHRGLGLDTS
+1268 RVFTHKGTGLDDT
-1281 DLDGYDGTREGI
+1281 DLDAYDGTREGI
-1293 YHQHLDANS
+1293 YHQVLDAKA
-1302 TSERHYPAPY
+1302 TSEKHYPAPF

-1345 NMNGVGDTFMWEAW
+1345 NMDRTGATFMWEVW

-1371 NRNVDKTDK
+1371 NHNVDETDK
-1380 ELCIHVGGSDT
+1380 QLEIHVGGSEN

-1397 LPAND
+1397 LPANN
-1402 ARLYYWGNGSER
+1402 ARLFYWGNGDDR
-1414 KNVLEFQI
+1414 KNVLELQI
-1422 KGTSDAEQG
+1422 EGTDDAEQG
-1431 VADWVF
+1431 ISNWVF
-1437 HCGTSEDNLHKYFA
+1437 HCGTSEDNIHKHFS
-1451 VNGDISGNT
+1451 VNGNINGQVVT
-1460 VIANH
+1460 ANK
-1465 FITTDGTDL
+1465 FMTADGVNL
-1474 AAGTGVPV
+1474 AETGVPV

-1493 PEGYAIMAGQ
+1493 PAGYAIMAGQ

-1528 TIKGKPASGRD
+1528 TIKGKPATGRA

-1546 GVKSHNHSA
+1546 GVKSHNHG
-1555 SASSTDLGSKTTS
+1555 ASSNSVDLGTKTTS
-1568 GFDYGTKTSNTT
+1568 GFDYGSKSTNNTGEHTHSLTGSVGAAGDHDHIDGRKFNSSVFKDTYQYGYVDLGQSTWCVTEGSVGRSPVSMAKTNTT
-1580 GNHGHG
+1580 GNHTHPM
-1586 ISGSISTAGAHTHY
+1586 SGSAASSGAH
-1600 NGIRW
+1600 
-1605 PGGGGSQLGFYD
+1605 
-1617 GGGWNYIQD
+1617 
-1626 SQYYANPE
+1626 
-1634 SSPSRSYYQ
+1634 
-1643 RIRTQSDG
+1643 
-1651 AHTHTMSG
+1651 AHTVGIGSH
-1659 ASISAA
+1659 
-1665 GNHAHT
+1665 NHT

-1679 TVGLG
+1679 T
-1684 SHSHTITV
+1684 ITV
-1692 DSTGNTENTVK
+1692 NSTGNTENTVK

>member
-80 GGFPH
+80 GEFPH
-85 TVPSLSSPYEDGDI
+85 IVPSLSSPYEDGDI

-117 STIGASLVLT
+117 STIGASLILT

-151 DGLSFERVTV
+151 NGLSFERVTV
-161 VSNANYLEGY
+161 VSDANYLEGY

-177 DERATVQFPDVA
+177 DEKATVHFPDVA

-233 EAVCHRHA
+233 RAVCHRHV

-250 QTNPSRTVIHSGA
+250 QNNPSRTVIHSGA

-272 LDATGRWGVWNPS
+272 LDTSGRWGVWSPA
-285 ITNWQPLAVEQGGTG
+285 TQNWQPLAMEQGGTG
-300 VRDVATFRRNFAVF
+300 VRDTATFRRNFAVF
-314 HRSHTALEADFNINN
+314 HRSYAALESDFNINN
-329 LKGNDAGIYYQPM
+329 LKGPDAGVYYQPM
-342 SALATAANG
+342 SAHATTANG

-360 IVLQNNANGGDG
+360 IVLQNNANGSDG

-395 KTWQSWV
+395 GVWQTWV
-402 TWARPVNTNNFRE
+402 TWARPVNTNSFRE
-415 IIGLGYGN
+415 WIGLGTGN
-423 TPTFYNLQLRSAS
+423 APSFSNLLLRAMSD
-436 NNVGPSGIL
+436 NVGSSGIL
-445 NGTKYKAD
+445 RGAKYKAD

-461 RVYSEIRNDNKAW
+461 RIYSEVRNDNKTW
-474 LTLHLKKGPEGNQL
+474 LTLHLRKGPEGNQL
-488 HRYLG
+488 HKYLS
-493 FNEDGNFE
+493 FSEDGNFV
-501 VPNNIACNTFT
+501 VPYNVDCNTFT

-540 TNTAKLII
+540 TDTAKIII

-557 DIANSSYIPL
+557 DIANKSYIPL
-567 AISQGGTGAK
+567 GIGQGGTGAK
-577 DVAGARTNLQVD
+577 D
-589 RLTQQGLGETALWA
+589 
-603 SARKQKFVLWDG
+603 
-615 GDGNTLS
+615 
-622 WGVWDD
+622 
-628 AAEQW
+628 
-633 SPLAIGQGGTGA
+633 P
-645 LDALTAR
+645 
-652 NNLGVGVGDSPQFR
+652 
-666 DMILSHSSDESSGWV
+666 
-681 SGGVQKSELLGSDGT
+681 
-696 KRAEGLMYAE
+696 
-706 CRADQPTQITFAIH
+706 
-720 GVNEDYRYL
+720 
-729 SFNTQGQILAETA
+729 
-742 VFRSTAANPLIIKSS
+742 
-757 TPTLCFNED
+757 
-766 GRPDGSPFY
+766 
-775 NLIFDGGNWRIQK
+775 
-788 NGDGHNGEYLISYE
+788 
-802 YTNDRIVIPSLKVGN
+802 
-817 LDISGSNSVTGTLP
+817 
-831 ISNGGTGA
+831 
-839 KDAASAWT
+839 ASAWT

-852 ALGKMDSVGLTDG
+852 SLGKMDSIGLTDG

-889 LERIGISGGEGGGS
+889 LERIGISGGGESGGGS
-903 TGTGGS
+903 GTGTGGS
-909 AVNLTPFRINRPAGT
+909 AVNMTPFVIQRPAGA
-924 EENKYYPVIINTP
+924 EEDKYYPVIINTP
-937 SINGSVGTDILVSTL
+937 SVNDTIGTDLLIHTQSTIG
-952 SSMGNHPMN
+952 SEPMN

-970 TGGWTDRGDA
+970 TGGWTDRGDS
-980 AYGIINFYQNEASI
+980 AYGMINFYQNETSI
-994 LGILV
+994 LGLVV

-1006 FAAIY
+1006 YAAIY
-1011 VHEKAFPL
+1011 VHEKAFPIY
-1019 DVYASSPVTDVR
+1019 VYASSAVTDVQV
-1031 AYAEDFVYGT
+1031 YTEDFVVGT
-1041 PTENNDGVVYKAGIS
+1041 PTENHDGVVYKAGITT
-1056 DLNEAVLGDGI
+1056 LQEAILGDDI
-1067 TNTKKLLDFSGGVSG
+1067 TNTRHLFDFTGGVSG
-1082 FYTNQWIYRGDRTHW
+1082 FYCNQWMYRGNREKW
-1097 ALTNQTEFGETEL
+1097 FLQNKTEMGETEL
-1110 WVNGLKYICPGSQT
+1110 WYNGLKYICPGSQT

-1141 TEDLINATFTSKC
+1141 AEDLINATFTSKC

-1163 ATNSAGEIIVRD
+1163 AAAGGGQVIVRD
-1175 MTGTAHKFWN
+1175 MTGTAHRFWN
-1185 FNPDGTFSS
+1185 FNTDGTFSS
-1194 PNGFVCKTGGD
+1194 PNGFVCHTGAD
-1205 WNNQFGDNNPCKMMA
+1205 WNNQFGNNNPCKVMA
-1220 GNVNGP
+1220 GNTNGP

-1236 VSFSGNYAF
+1236 VAFSGNYAF

-1260 AGNHRLWN
+1260 GGNHRAWN
-1268 KVIQHRGLGLDTS
+1268 KVIQHRGQGLGIN
-1281 DLDGYDGTREGI
+1281 DLNDYKGDREGF
-1293 YHQHLDANS
+1293 YHQEASAQATPDRN
-1302 TSERHYPAPY
+1302 YPCSR
-1312 AGTLIVYQNN
+1312 AGTLIVYRNY
-1322 ANNTKG
+1322 ANVPES
-1328 CVQEYITRF
+1328 CVQEYISYLGEKF
-1337 GDRYTRVG
+1337 LRYGTTIGSVFTWG
-1345 NMNGVGDTFMWEAW
+1345 PWQQLGGKGITLKTAGSNLDPEFMIHTGGGIDVTNTSNM
-1359 RHDSGKAIQLRP
+1359 
-1371 NRNVDKTDK
+1371 
-1380 ELCIHVGGSDT
+1380 
-1391 PSNNSN
+1391 PSNEG
-1397 LPAND
+1397 
-1402 ARLYYWGNGSER
+1402 RMYYWGNGADR

-1460 VIANH
+1460 IRANH
-1465 FITTDGTDL
+1465 FMTTDGTDL

-1528 TIKGKPASGRD
+1528 TIKGKPASGRN

-1546 GVKSHNHSA
+1546 GVKSHSHGA

-1586 ISGSISTAGAHTHY
+1586 ISGSVASGGAHQHARSGPRLSAQIVGDIFADGYTSEAPNSHGKLDKY
-1600 NGIRW
+1600 I
-1605 PGGGGSQLGFYD
+1605 GSTTSTNLAKTS
-1617 GGGWNYIQD
+1617 N
-1626 SQYYANPE
+1626 
-1634 SSPSRSYYQ
+1634 
-1643 RIRTQSDG
+1643 DG
-1651 AHTHTMSG
+1651 AHSHTLSG

-1692 DSTGNTENTVK
+1692 NSTGNTENTVK

>member
-151 DGLSFERVTV
+151 NGLSFERVTV

-177 DERATVQFPDVA
+177 DEKATVQFPDVA

-208 NVYEAIMQGGTTG
+208 NVYEAIMQGGKTG

-227 VSEEEH
+227 VSKEEH
-233 EAVCHRHA
+233 RAVCHRHA
-241 LKSELNRYD
+241 LKSEFSRYD
-250 QTNPSRTVIHSGA
+250 QTNPTCTVIKA
-263 DIGNVPYLQ
+263 GNDANASYLQ
-272 LDATGRWGVWNPS
+272 LDAAGRWGVWNPS

-314 HRSHTALEADFNINN
+314 HRSYTALESDFNINN
-329 LKGNDAGIYYQPM
+329 LKGPDAGVYYQPM
-342 SALATAANG
+342 SAHATSANG

-360 IVLQNNANGGDG
+360 IVLQNNANGFDG
-372 CRQEYHPFNSEDTY
+372 CRQEYHPYNSEDTY
-386 YSRWYNAGE
+386 YSRWYNAAEGV
-395 KTWQSWV
+395 WQTWV
-402 TWARPVNTNNFRE
+402 TWARPVNTNGFRE
-415 IIGLGYGN
+415 WIGLGAGN
-423 TPTFYNLQLRSAS
+423 TPTFSNLLLRAVSD
-436 NNVGPSGIL
+436 NVGSSGIL
-445 NGTKYKAD
+445 GGVKYKAD

-461 RVYSEIRNDNKAW
+461 RIYSEVRNDNKTW
-474 LTLHLKKGPEGNQL
+474 LTLHLRKGPEGSQL

-493 FNEDGNFE
+493 FSEDGNFE
-501 VPNNIACNTFT
+501 VPYTVACNTFT

-567 AISQGGTGAK
+567 AIGQGGTGARDANTAWSNLGGKALGKLDNIALTDAKITGVLPVAKGGTGATNINDTKLSLGVNRLVNSSSTRTIVQSTNVQGDGCYFQVDAGGQWGVFNPQIGNWQPLSTSQGGTGARDVLGARVNLSVDRLTQTTGGETQLRNGGNTAYLYVNTPGDAWGCYSTQGLGAIPLGIGQGGTGAK
-577 DVAGARTNLQVD
+577 D
-589 RLTQQGLGETALWA
+589 
-603 SARKQKFVLWDG
+603 
-615 GDGNTLS
+615 
-622 WGVWDD
+622 
-628 AAEQW
+628 
-633 SPLAIGQGGTGA
+633 P
-645 LDALTAR
+645 
-652 NNLGVGVGDSPQFR
+652 
-666 DMILSHSSDESSGWV
+666 
-681 SGGVQKSELLGSDGT
+681 
-696 KRAEGLMYAE
+696 
-706 CRADQPTQITFAIH
+706 
-720 GVNEDYRYL
+720 
-729 SFNTQGQILAETA
+729 
-742 VFRSTAANPLIIKSS
+742 
-757 TPTLCFNED
+757 
-766 GRPDGSPFY
+766 
-775 NLIFDGGNWRIQK
+775 
-788 NGDGHNGEYLISYE
+788 
-802 YTNDRIVIPSLKVGN
+802 
-817 LDISGSNSVTGTLP
+817 
-831 ISNGGTGA
+831 
-839 KDAASAWT
+839 ASAWT

-852 ALGKMDSVGLTDG
+852 SLGKMDSVGLTDG

-878 GCVSDTEVKAW
+878 GCVSDVEVKAW

-909 AVNLTPFRINRPAGT
+909 AVNLTPFVIQKPDGA
-924 EENKYYPVIINTP
+924 EDNKYYPVIIHNP
-937 SINGSVGTDILVSTL
+937 ALNSSVGTDLLIHTQSKEG
-952 SSMGNHPMN
+952 SEPMN

-970 TGGWTDRGDA
+970 TGGWTDRGDS
-980 AYGIINFYQNEASI
+980 AYGMINFYQNEVSI
-994 LGILV
+994 LGLIV
-999 PTRGQQN
+999 PTRGKHEYS
-1006 FAAIY
+1006 AIY
-1011 VHEKAFPL
+1011 VHEKAFPVY
-1019 DVYASSPVTDVR
+1019 VYANAAVTDVR
-1031 AYAEDFVYGT
+1031 AYAEDFVVGT
-1041 PTENNDGVVYKAGIS
+1041 PTDGADGVVFKAGIT
-1056 DLNEAVLGDGI
+1056 DIHETILGNDI
-1067 TNTKKLLDFSGGVSG
+1067 TNTRPIFDFTGGVSG
-1082 FYTNQWIYRGDRTHW
+1082 FYCNQWMYRGTKDRW
-1097 ALTNQTEFGETEL
+1097 FLQNKTEMGETEL
-1110 WVNGLKYICPGSQT
+1110 WYNGLKYICPGSQT

-1163 ATNSAGEIIVRD
+1163 AADSGGQVIVRD
-1175 MTGTAHKFWN
+1175 MTGSAHKFWN
-1185 FNPDGTFSS
+1185 FNADGTLNS
-1194 PNGFVCKTGGD
+1194 PGGFVCHTGSA
-1205 WNNQFGDNNPCKMMA
+1205 WNNQFGANNPSKIMA
-1220 GNVNGP
+1220 GSADGP
-1226 EGTMVVGGLS
+1226 EGSMVVGGLS
-1236 VSFSGNYAF
+1236 VAFSENYAF
-1245 QMAGRLDQLYTRSIE
+1245 QMAGRLDQMYTRSIE
-1260 AGNHRLWN
+1260 AGNHRAWN
-1268 KVIQHRGLGLDTS
+1268 KVIQHRGTGLGTENLNDYNGS
-1281 DLDGYDGTREGI
+1281 REGI
-1293 YHQHLDANS
+1293 YHQSANADALVSRN
-1302 TSERHYPAPY
+1302 YPIQC
-1312 AGTLIVYQNN
+1312 AGTLIVYQNA
-1322 ANNTKG
+1322 ANQGTG
-1328 CVQEYITRF
+1328 CAQEYITYF
-1337 GDRYTRVG
+1337 GDKYTRIG
-1345 NMNGVGDTFMWEAW
+1345 NTSDGTGFTWTEW
-1359 RHDSGKAIQLRP
+1359 RHDAGKGIQLRP
-1371 NRNVDKTDK
+1371 NADLNGRSKQL
-1380 ELCIHVGGSDT
+1380 EIHVGASSWAT
-1391 PSNNSN
+1391 ATENFP
-1397 LPAND
+1397 ND
-1402 ARLYYWGNGSER
+1402 DAIIHYWGDGNER
-1414 KNVLEFQI
+1414 KNVLEFKI
-1422 KGTSDAEQG
+1422 PGTEGDNVGA
-1431 VADWVF
+1431 WVF
-1437 HCGTSEDNLHKYFA
+1437 HCGTSTDNIHKYFS
-1451 VNGDISGNT
+1451 VNGNINGQVVTASRFMT
-1460 VIANH
+1460 V
-1465 FITTDGTDL
+1465 DGVNL
-1474 AAGTGVPV
+1474 AETGVPV

-1493 PEGYAIMAGQ
+1493 PAGYAIMSGQ
-1503 EFDKAAYP
+1503 KFDKAAYP

-1528 TIKGKPASGRD
+1528 TIKGKPASGRN

-1546 GVKSHNHSA
+1546 GVKSHTHGA
-1555 SASSTDLGSKTTS
+1555 SASSTDLGAKTTS

-1580 GNHGHG
+1580 GDHGHG
-1586 ISGSISTAGAHTHY
+1586 ISGSVASGGAHQHAKSGPRLSANIPADIFADGCTSEGPNAYAKIYTGHTMATY
-1600 NGIRW
+1600 STN
-1605 PGGGGSQLGFYD
+1605 LGKTSHD
-1617 GGGWNYIQD
+1617 GEH
-1626 SQYYANPE
+1626 S
-1634 SSPSRSYYQ
+1634 
-1643 RIRTQSDG
+1643 
-1651 AHTHTMSG
+1651 HTMSG

-1692 DSTGNTENTVK
+1692 NSTGNTENTVK

>member
-117 STIGASLVLT
+117 STIGASLILT

-151 DGLSFERVTV
+151 NGLSFERVTV

-177 DERATVQFPDVA
+177 DEKATVQFPEVA
-189 RGEGT
+189 KGEGT

-208 NVYEAIMQGGTTG
+208 NVFEAIMQGGKTG

-227 VSEEEH
+227 VSKEDH
-233 EAVCHRHA
+233 KAVCHRHA

-272 LDATGRWGVWNPS
+272 LDATGRWGVWNPAIQS
-285 ITNWQPLAVEQGGTG
+285 WQPLAVEQGGTG

-314 HRSHTALEADFNINN
+314 HRSHTALEADFSINN
-329 LKGNDAGIYYQPM
+329 LKGNDAGVYYQPM

-360 IVLQNNANGGDG
+360 IVLQNNTNGFDG
-372 CRQEYHPFNSEDTY
+372 CRQEYHQFNSEDVY

-395 KTWQSWV
+395 KVWQDWV
-402 TWARPVNTNNFRE
+402 RWERPANTNSFRE
-415 IIGLGYGN
+415 WIGLGTGN
-423 TPTFYNLQLRSAS
+423 SPSFSNLYLRSVTDTQLAA
-436 NNVGPSGIL
+436 SGIL
-445 NGTKYKAD
+445 NGVKYKAD

-461 RVYSEIRNDNKAW
+461 RIYSEVRNDNKTW
-474 LTLHLKKGPEGNQL
+474 LTLHLRKGPEGNQT

-493 FNEDGNFE
+493 FNEDGDFV
-501 VPNNIACNTFT
+501 VPNTVVCNTFS

-526 RLVQVGSE
+526 RFVQAGSE

-540 TNTAKLII
+540 TNTAKIII

-557 DIANSSYIPL
+557 DIANRSYI
-567 AISQGGTGAK
+567 
-577 DVAGARTNLQVD
+577 
-589 RLTQQGLGETALWA
+589 
-603 SARKQKFVLWDG
+603 
-615 GDGNTLS
+615 
-622 WGVWDD
+622 
-628 AAEQW
+628 
-633 SPLAIGQGGTGA
+633 PLAIGQGGTGA
-645 LDALTAR
+645 RDA
-652 NNLGVGVGDSPQFR
+652 
-666 DMILSHSSDESSGWV
+666 
-681 SGGVQKSELLGSDGT
+681 
-696 KRAEGLMYAE
+696 
-706 CRADQPTQITFAIH
+706 
-720 GVNEDYRYL
+720 
-729 SFNTQGQILAETA
+729 NT
-742 VFRSTAANPLIIKSS
+742 
-757 TPTLCFNED
+757 
-766 GRPDGSPFY
+766 
-775 NLIFDGGNWRIQK
+775 
-788 NGDGHNGEYLISYE
+788 
-802 YTNDRIVIPSLKVGN
+802 
-817 LDISGSNSVTGTLP
+817 
-831 ISNGGTGA
+831 
-839 KDAASAWT
+839 AWT
-847 NLGGR
+847 NMGGR
-852 ALGKMDSVGLTDG
+852 ALGKLDSIALTDA

-878 GCVSDTEVKAW
+878 GCASDGEVKAW
-889 LERIGISGGEGGGS
+889 LERIGISGGGSGGGS
-903 TGTGGS
+903 SPGTGSS
-909 AVNLTPFRINRPAGT
+909 AVNTTPFVIQRPDGA
-924 EENKYYPVIINTP
+924 EEDKYYPVIIHNPTL
-937 SINGSVGTDILVSTL
+937 NGSVGTDLLIHTQSKIA
-952 SSMGNHPMN
+952 SEPMN

-970 TGGWTDRGDA
+970 TGGWTDRGDS
-980 AYGIINFYQNEASI
+980 AYGMINFYQDEASI
-994 LGILV
+994 LGLVV
-999 PTRGQQN
+999 PTRGNQQQYS
-1006 FAAIY
+1006 AIY
-1011 VHEKAFPL
+1011 VHEKAFPVC
-1019 DVYASSPVTDVR
+1019 VYANSAVTDVR
-1031 AYAEDFVYGT
+1031 TYAEDFVVGT
-1041 PTENNDGVVYKAGIS
+1041 STGGADGVVYKAGIT
-1056 DLNEAVLGDGI
+1056 DIHEAILGDGI
-1067 TNTKKLLDFSGGVSG
+1067 TNTRALLDFTGGVSG
-1082 FYTNQWIYRGDRTHW
+1082 FYCNQWMYHGTRDRW
-1097 ALTNQTEFGETEL
+1097 FLQNKTEMGETEL
-1110 WVNGLKYICPGSQT
+1110 WYNGLKYICPGSQT

-1141 TEDLINATFTSKC
+1141 ADDLINATFTSKC

-1163 ATNSAGEIIVRD
+1163 ATNNAGQIIVRD
-1175 MTGTAHKFWN
+1175 MTGTAHRFWN
-1185 FNPDGTFSS
+1185 FNTDGTFFS
-1194 PNGFVCKTGGD
+1194 PSGFVCHTGAD
-1205 WNNQFGDNNPCKMMA
+1205 WNNQFGNTNPCKMMA

-1226 EGTMVVGGLS
+1226 EDSMVVGGLS
-1236 VSFSGNYAF
+1236 VAFSGNYAF
-1245 QMAGRLDQLYTRSIE
+1245 QMAGRLDQMYTRSIE
-1260 AGNHRLWN
+1260 AGYHRPWN
-1268 KVIQHRGLGLDTS
+1268 RVFTHKGAGIDDT
-1281 DLDGYDGTREGI
+1281 DLDYYDGTREGI
-1293 YHQHLDANS
+1293 YHQILDTKA
-1302 TSERHYPAPY
+1302 TSEKHYPAPY

-1322 ANNTKG
+1322 ANNPRG
-1328 CVQEYITRF
+1328 CVQEYITRL

-1345 NMNGVGDTFMWEAW
+1345 NMDRTGATYMWEVW

-1371 NRNVDKTDK
+1371 NSNVAETDK
-1380 ELCIHVGGSDT
+1380 ELCIHVGDN

-1402 ARLYYWGNGSER
+1402 ARLYYWGNGNER

-1422 KGTSDAEQG
+1422 KGTSDAEHG
-1431 VADWVF
+1431 IADWVF
-1437 HCGTSEDNLHKYFA
+1437 HCGTTPDNIHKYFS
-1451 VNGDISGNT
+1451 VNGNINGQVVTASR
-1460 VIANH
+1460 
-1465 FITTDGTDL
+1465 FMTTDGVNL
-1474 AAGTGVPV
+1474 AETGVPV

-1493 PEGYAIMAGQ
+1493 PDGYAIMAGQ
-1503 EFDKAAYP
+1503 AFDTTAYP

-1528 TIKGKPASGRD
+1528 TIKGKPASGRN

-1546 GVKSHNHSA
+1546 GVKSHNHGA

-1568 GFDYGTKTSNTT
+1568 GFDYGTKTTST
-1580 GNHGHG
+1580 GGSHGHG
-1586 ISGSISTAGAHTHY
+1586 ISGSIASGGAHQHARSGPRMAASVAGDIFADGYTSEGSNAYGKLDKYIGSTAAT
-1600 NGIRW
+1600 NLAKT
-1605 PGGGGSQLGFYD
+1605 S
-1617 GGGWNYIQD
+1617 N
-1626 SQYYANPE
+1626 
-1634 SSPSRSYYQ
+1634 
-1643 RIRTQSDG
+1643 DG
-1651 AHTHTMSG
+1651 AHSHTMSG
-1659 ASISAA
+1659 AAISAN
-1665 GNHAHT
+1665 GNHSHT

-1684 SHSHTITV
+1684 SHRHTITV

>member
-85 TVPSLSSPYEDGDI
+85 TVPSLSSPYEDGGV

-151 DGLSFERVTV
+151 NGLSFERVTV

-272 LDATGRWGVWNPS
+272 LDTSGRWGVWSPA
-285 ITNWQPLAVEQGGTG
+285 TQNWQPLAMEQGGTG
-300 VRDVATFRRNFAVF
+300 VRDTATFRRNFAVF
-314 HRSHTALEADFNINN
+314 HRSYAALEADFSINN
-329 LKGNDAGIYYQPM
+329 LKGNDAGVYYQPM
-342 SALATAANG
+342 SAHATAANG

-360 IVLQNNANGGDG
+360 IVLQNNANGFDG

-395 KTWQSWV
+395 GVWQAWV
-402 TWARPVNTNNFRE
+402 TWARPVNTDGFRE
-415 IIGLGYGN
+415 WIGLGTGN
-423 TPTFYNLQLRSAS
+423 APIFSNLLLRAVSD
-436 NNVGPSGIL
+436 NVGSSGIL
-445 NGTKYKAD
+445 RGVKYKAD

-461 RVYSEIRNDNKAW
+461 RIYSEVRNDNKAW

-488 HRYLG
+488 HRYLS
-493 FNEDGNFE
+493 FSEDGNFV
-501 VPNNIACNTFT
+501 VPYTVDCNTFT

-526 RLVQVGSE
+526 RLVQISSE

-557 DIANSSYIPL
+557 DIANKSYI
-567 AISQGGTGAK
+567 
-577 DVAGARTNLQVD
+577 
-589 RLTQQGLGETALWA
+589 
-603 SARKQKFVLWDG
+603 
-615 GDGNTLS
+615 
-622 WGVWDD
+622 
-628 AAEQW
+628 
-633 SPLAIGQGGTGA
+633 PLAIGQGGTGA
-645 LDALTAR
+645 RDANTAWANLGGKALGKLDSIALTDAKITGVLPVSKGGTGATTTGSLRTSLQVDRFSQAVNETSIFTPNNNYYLTLNNDGAWGYWNRTVDNWQPLGIGQGGTGAR
-652 NNLGVGVGDSPQFR
+652 DVPGARVNLSVDRLTQTTGGETQLRNGGNTAYLYVNTPGDAWGCYS
-666 DMILSHSSDESSGWV
+666 
-681 SGGVQKSELLGSDGT
+681 T
-696 KRAEGLMYAE
+696 EGLG
-706 CRADQPTQITFAIH
+706 AIPL
-720 GVNEDYRYL
+720 GI
-729 SFNTQGQILAETA
+729 GQ
-742 VFRSTAANPLIIKSS
+742 
-757 TPTLCFNED
+757 
-766 GRPDGSPFY
+766 
-775 NLIFDGGNWRIQK
+775 
-788 NGDGHNGEYLISYE
+788 
-802 YTNDRIVIPSLKVGN
+802 
-817 LDISGSNSVTGTLP
+817 
-831 ISNGGTGA
+831 GGTGA
-839 KDAASAWT
+839 KDPASAWT

-852 ALGKMDSVGLTDG
+852 SLGKMDSIGLTDG

-878 GCVSDTEVKAW
+878 GCVSDDEVKAW
-889 LERIGISGGEGGGS
+889 LERIGISGGGGS
-903 TGTGGS
+903 SGTGSS
-909 AVNLTPFRINRPAGT
+909 AVSMTPIVIQRPDGA
-924 EENKYYPVIINTP
+924 EEDKYYPVIIHNPTL
-937 SINGSVGTDILVSTL
+937 NGSVGTDLLIHTQSKI
-952 SSMGNHPMN
+952 GPEPMN

-970 TGGWTDRGDA
+970 TGGWTDRGDS
-980 AYGIINFYQNEASI
+980 AYGMINFYQNEVSI
-994 LGILV
+994 LGLIV
-999 PTRGQQN
+999 STRGKQDYS
-1006 FAAIY
+1006 AIY
-1011 VHEKAFPL
+1011 VHEKAFPVY
-1019 DVYASSPVTDVR
+1019 VYANAAVTDARV
-1031 AYAEDFVYGT
+1031 YAEDFVVGT
-1041 PTENNDGVVYKAGIS
+1041 PTGGEDGVVYKAGIT
-1056 DLNEAVLGDGI
+1056 DIHEAILGDDI
-1067 TNTKKLLDFSGGVSG
+1067 TNTRPLFDFTGGVSG
-1082 FYTNQWIYRGDRTHW
+1082 FYCNQWMYRGTKDKW
-1097 ALTNQTEFGETEL
+1097 FLQNKTEMGETEL
-1110 WVNGLKYICPGSQT
+1110 WYNGLKYICPGSQT

-1141 TEDLINATFTSKC
+1141 TEDLINCTFTSKC

-1163 ATNSAGEIIVRD
+1163 ATNQSGQVIVRD
-1175 MTGTAHKFWN
+1175 MTGAAHRFWN
-1185 FNPDGTFSS
+1185 FNTDGTFSS
-1194 PNGFVCKTGGD
+1194 PNGFVCHTGAD
-1205 WNNQFGDNNPCKMMA
+1205 WNNQFGSNNPSKIMA

-1226 EGTMVVGGLS
+1226 EGTMVVGGVS
-1236 VSFSGNYAF
+1236 VAFSGNYAF
-1245 QMAGRLDQLYTRSIE
+1245 QMAGCLDQMYTRSIE
-1260 AGNHRLWN
+1260 AGYHRPWN
-1268 KVIQHRGLGLDTS
+1268 RVFTHKGAGIDNT
-1281 DLDGYDGTREGI
+1281 DLDYYDGTREGI
-1293 YHQHLDANS
+1293 YHQILDANA
-1302 TSERHYPAPY
+1302 TSEKHYPAPY
-1312 AGTLIVYQNN
+1312 AGTLVVYQNN
-1322 ANNTKG
+1322 ANNTQG

-1345 NMNGVGDTFMWEAW
+1345 NMDRTGATYMWEAW

-1371 NRNVDKTDK
+1371 NRNVDETDK
-1380 ELCIHVGGSDT
+1380 ELCIHVGGSDN

-1431 VADWVF
+1431 VANWVF

-1460 VIANH
+1460 IRANH
-1465 FITTDGTDL
+1465 FMTTDGTDL

-1503 EFDKAAYP
+1503 TFDKAAYP

-1528 TIKGKPASGRD
+1528 TIKGKPASGRN

-1546 GVKSHNHSA
+1546 GVKSHSHGA

-1568 GFDYGTKTSNTT
+1568 GFDYGSKTTNTT

-1586 ISGSISTAGAHTHY
+1586 ISGSVASGGAHQHARSGPRMAASLAGDIFADGYTSEGPNAYGKLDTYIGSTAAT
-1600 NGIRW
+1600 NLAKT
-1605 PGGGGSQLGFYD
+1605 S
-1617 GGGWNYIQD
+1617 N
-1626 SQYYANPE
+1626 
-1634 SSPSRSYYQ
+1634 
-1643 RIRTQSDG
+1643 DG
-1651 AHTHTMSG
+1651 AHSHTMSG

-1692 DSTGNTENTVK
+1692 NAAGNTENTVK

>member
-80 GGFPH
+80 GEFPH
-85 TVPSLSSPYEDGDI
+85 IVPSLSSPYEDGDI

-151 DGLSFERVTV
+151 NGLSFERVTV
-161 VSNANYLEGY
+161 VSDANYLEGY

-177 DERATVQFPDVA
+177 DEKATVHFPDVA
-189 RGEGT
+189 RGENT
-194 LNGFVSKVVETDTS
+194 LNGFVSKAVETATS

-233 EAVCHRHA
+233 RAVCHRHA

-250 QTNPSRTVIHSGA
+250 QNNPSRTVIHSGA

-272 LDATGRWGVWNPS
+272 LDTSGRWGVWNPS
-285 ITNWQPLAVEQGGTG
+285 IANWQPLAVEQGGTG
-300 VRDVATFRRNFAVF
+300 ARDAN
-314 HRSHTALEADFNINN
+314 TAWANLGGKALGKLESI
-329 LKGNDAGIYYQPM
+329 
-342 SALATAANG
+342 ALTDDEIT
-351 YPCQQAGVL
+351 GVL
-360 IVLQNNANGGDG
+360 
-372 CRQEYHPFNSEDTY
+372 
-386 YSRWYNAGE
+386 
-395 KTWQSWV
+395 
-402 TWARPVNTNNFRE
+402 PV
-415 IIGLGYGN
+415 
-423 TPTFYNLQLRSAS
+423 
-436 NNVGPSGIL
+436 
-445 NGTKYKAD
+445 
-453 GTTEEHGF
+453 
-461 RVYSEIRNDNKAW
+461 
-474 LTLHLKKGPEGNQL
+474 
-488 HRYLG
+488 
-493 FNEDGNFE
+493 
-501 VPNNIACNTFT
+501 
-512 VRDLNTTRNTLQVN
+512 
-526 RLVQVGSE
+526 
-534 TAINNP
+534 
-540 TNTAKLII
+540 AK
-548 TEGKLWGAY
+548 
-557 DIANSSYIPL
+557 
-567 AISQGGTGAK
+567 GGTGA
-577 DVAGARTNLQVD
+577 ATLEQARTNLQVD
-589 RLTQQGLGETALWA
+589 RLIEGDIGETALWA
-603 SARKQKFVLWDG
+603 AAKKQKFVLWDG
-615 GDGNTLS
+615 ATGDTLD
-622 WGVWDD
+622 WGVYDEVNSRWV
-628 AAEQW
+628 
-633 SPLAIGQGGTGA
+633 PLAI
-645 LDALTAR
+645 
-652 NNLGVGVGDSPQFR
+652 PQ
-666 DMILSHSSDESSGWV
+666 
-681 SGGVQKSELLGSDGT
+681 
-696 KRAEGLMYAE
+696 
-706 CRADQPTQITFAIH
+706 
-720 GVNEDYRYL
+720 
-729 SFNTQGQILAETA
+729 
-742 VFRSTAANPLIIKSS
+742 
-757 TPTLCFNED
+757 
-766 GRPDGSPFY
+766 
-775 NLIFDGGNWRIQK
+775 
-788 NGDGHNGEYLISYE
+788 
-802 YTNDRIVIPSLKVGN
+802 
-817 LDISGSNSVTGTLP
+817 
-831 ISNGGTGA
+831 GGTGA
-839 KDAASAWT
+839 KDPASAWT

-852 ALGKMDSVGLTDG
+852 SLGKMDSIGLTDG

-878 GCVSDTEVKAW
+878 GCVSDDEVKAW
-889 LERIGISGGEGGGS
+889 LERIGISGGGESGGGSS

-909 AVNLTPFRINRPAGT
+909 AVNMTPFVIQKPAGA
-924 EENKYYPVIINTP
+924 EEDKYYPVIINTP
-937 SINGSVGTDILVSTL
+937 SVNGTIGTDLLVHTKSTIG
-952 SSMGNHPMN
+952 SEPMN

-970 TGGWTDRGDA
+970 TGGWTDRGDS

-994 LGILV
+994 LGLVV

-1006 FAAIY
+1006 YAAIY
-1011 VHEKAFPL
+1011 VHEKAFPIY
-1019 DVYASSPVTDVR
+1019 VYASSAVADVR
-1031 AYAEDFVYGT
+1031 VYAEDFVIGT
-1041 PTENNDGVVYKAGIS
+1041 PTGNNDGVVYKAGITT
-1056 DLNEAVLGDGI
+1056 LQEAILGDDI
-1067 TNTKKLLDFSGGVSG
+1067 TNTRHLFDFTGGVSG
-1082 FYTNQWIYRGDRTHW
+1082 FYCNQWMYRGNREKW
-1097 ALTNQTEFGETEL
+1097 FLQNKTEMGETEL
-1110 WVNGLKYICPGSQT
+1110 WYNGLKYICPGSQT

-1163 ATNSAGEIIVRD
+1163 ATNQSGQVIVRD
-1175 MTGTAHKFWN
+1175 MTGAAHRFWN
-1185 FNPDGTFSS
+1185 FNTDGTFSS
-1194 PNGFVCKTGGD
+1194 PNGFVCHTGAD
-1205 WNNQFGDNNPCKMMA
+1205 WNNQFGDNNPCKVMA
-1220 GNVNGP
+1220 GSTNRP

-1236 VSFSGNYAF
+1236 VAFSGNYAF
-1245 QMAGRLDQLYTRSIE
+1245 QMAGRLDQMYTRSIE
-1260 AGNHRLWN
+1260 AGNHRPWN
-1268 KVIQHRGLGLDTS
+1268 KIFSHRGQGLDTS

-1293 YHQHLDANS
+1293 YHQHMDANS

-1322 ANNTKG
+1322 ANTPKG

-1345 NMNGVGDTFMWEAW
+1345 NMNGTKAFMWEAW

-1380 ELCIHVGGSDT
+1380 ELCIHVGGADN
-1391 PSNNSN
+1391 PSNDSN

-1414 KNVLEFQI
+1414 KNVLEFKI

-1451 VNGDISGNT
+1451 VNGDINGQVVT
-1460 VIANH
+1460 ANR
-1465 FITTDGTDL
+1465 FMTTDGTDL
-1474 AAGTGVPV
+1474 TAGTGVPV

-1503 EFDKAAYP
+1503 KFDKAAYP

-1528 TIKGKPASGRD
+1528 TIKGKPASGRN

-1546 GVKSHNHSA
+1546 GVKSHNHGA

-1586 ISGSISTAGAHTHY
+1586 ISGSVASGGAHQHAKSGPRTIGSFADDVFA
-1600 NGIRW
+1600 NGYT
-1605 PGGGGSQLGFYD
+1605 L
-1617 GGGWNYIQD
+1617 
-1626 SQYYANPE
+1626 E
-1634 SSPSRSYYQ
+1634 SSNAYGK
-1643 RIRTQSDG
+1643 ITQYSAGTSATKVAKTSNDG
-1651 AHTHTMSG
+1651 AHSHTMSG

-1692 DSTGNTENTVK
+1692 NSTGNTENTVK

>member
-59 TLNGPMDFCYYEEE
+59 TINGPMDFCYYEEE

-85 TVPSLSSPYEDGDI
+85 IVPSLSSPYEDGGV

-151 DGLSFERVTV
+151 NGLSFERVTV

-250 QTNPSRTVIHSGA
+250 QANPSHTVIHSGA

-272 LDATGRWGVWNPS
+272 LDTSGRWGVWNPS
-285 ITNWQPLAVEQGGTG
+285 IVNWQPLAVEQGGTG
-300 VRDVATFRRNFAVF
+300 VRDVATFRHNFAVF
-314 HRSHTALEADFNINN
+314 HRSHTALEADFSINN
-329 LKGNDAGIYYQPM
+329 LKGNDAGVYYQPM
-342 SALATAANG
+342 SAHATAANG

-360 IVLQNNANGGDG
+360 IVLQNNANGFDG

-395 KTWQSWV
+395 GVWQTWV
-402 TWARPVNTNNFRE
+402 TWARPVNTNSFRE
-415 IIGLGYGN
+415 WIGLGIGN
-423 TPTFYNLQLRSAS
+423 APTFSNLLLRAVSD
-436 NNVGPSGIL
+436 NVGSSGIL
-445 NGTKYKAD
+445 RGAKYKAD

-461 RVYSEIRNDNKAW
+461 RIYSEVRNDNKAW
-474 LTLHLKKGPEGNQL
+474 LTLHLRKGPEGNQI
-488 HRYLG
+488 HKYLG
-493 FNEDGNFE
+493 LSEDGHFE
-501 VPNNIACNTFT
+501 VPNTVVCNTFS

-526 RLVQVGSE
+526 RLVQAGSE

-557 DIANSSYIPL
+557 DIANKSYIPL
-567 AISQGGTGAK
+567 AIGQGGTGAR

-589 RLTQQGLGETALWA
+589 RLVQQGTGETALWA
-603 SARKQKFVLWDG
+603 SARKQKFVLWDDTT
-615 GDGNTLS
+615 GDTLD
-622 WGVWDD
+622 WGVWDN
-628 AAEQW
+628 AASGW
-633 SPLAIGQGGTGA
+633 IPLAVAQ
-645 LDALTAR
+645 
-652 NNLGVGVGDSPQFR
+652 
-666 DMILSHSSDESSGWV
+666 
-681 SGGVQKSELLGSDGT
+681 
-696 KRAEGLMYAE
+696 
-706 CRADQPTQITFAIH
+706 
-720 GVNEDYRYL
+720 
-729 SFNTQGQILAETA
+729 
-742 VFRSTAANPLIIKSS
+742 
-757 TPTLCFNED
+757 
-766 GRPDGSPFY
+766 
-775 NLIFDGGNWRIQK
+775 
-788 NGDGHNGEYLISYE
+788 
-802 YTNDRIVIPSLKVGN
+802 
-817 LDISGSNSVTGTLP
+817 
-831 ISNGGTGA
+831 GGTGA

-852 ALGKMDSVGLTDG
+852 SLGKMDSIGLTDG

-878 GCVSDTEVKAW
+878 GCVSDDEVKSW
-889 LERIGISGGEGGGS
+889 LERIGISGGGGGGGS
-903 TGTGGS
+903 TGTGSS
-909 AVNLTPFRINRPAGT
+909 AVNTTPIVIQRPAGA
-924 EENKYYPVIINTP
+924 EEDKYYPVIIHNP
-937 SINGSVGTDILVSTL
+937 VLNGSVGTDLLIHTQSKIG
-952 SSMGNHPMN
+952 SEPMN

-970 TGGWTDRGDA
+970 TGGWTDRGDS
-980 AYGIINFYQNEASI
+980 AYGMINFYQNEVSI
-994 LGILV
+994 LGLIV
-999 PTRGQQN
+999 PTRGKQEYS
-1006 FAAIY
+1006 AIY
-1011 VHEKAFPL
+1011 VHEKAFPVY
-1019 DVYASSPVTDVR
+1019 VYANAAVTDAQ
-1031 AYAEDFVYGT
+1031 AYAEDFVVGT
-1041 PTENNDGVVYKAGIS
+1041 PTENNDGVVYKAGITS
-1056 DLNEAVLGDGI
+1056 LQEAILGDGV
-1067 TNTKKLLDFSGGVSG
+1067 TNTRPLFDFTGGVSG
-1082 FYTNQWIYRGDRTHW
+1082 FYCNQWMYRGTRDRW
-1097 ALTNQTEFGETEL
+1097 FLQNKTEMGETEL
-1110 WVNGLKYICPGSQT
+1110 WYNGLKYICPGSQT

-1141 TEDLINATFTSKC
+1141 TEDLINCTFTSRC

-1163 ATNSAGEIIVRD
+1163 STNQSGQVIVRD
-1175 MTGTAHKFWN
+1175 MTGAAHRFWN
-1185 FNPDGTFSS
+1185 FNTDGTFSS
-1194 PNGFVCKTGGD
+1194 PSGFVCHTGAD
-1205 WNNQFGDNNPCKMMA
+1205 WNDQFGPNNPSKIMA

-1226 EGTMVVGGLS
+1226 EGTMVVGGVS
-1236 VSFSGNYAF
+1236 VAFSGNYAF
-1245 QMAGRLDQLYTRSIE
+1245 QMAGRLDQMYTRSIE
-1260 AGNHRLWN
+1260 AGYHRPWN
-1268 KVIQHRGLGLDTS
+1268 RVFTHKGAGIDAT
-1281 DLDGYDGTREGI
+1281 DLDYFDGTREGI
-1293 YHQHLDANS
+1293 YHQILDANS

-1322 ANNTKG
+1322 ANNPKD

-1345 NMNGVGDTFMWEAW
+1345 NMDRTGATYMWEAW

-1371 NRNVDKTDK
+1371 NRNVDETDK
-1380 ELCIHVGGSDT
+1380 ELCIHVGGSDN
-1391 PSNNSN
+1391 PSNNTN

-1402 ARLYYWGNGSER
+1402 GRLYYWGNDSER

-1460 VIANH
+1460 IRANH
-1465 FITTDGTDL
+1465 FMTADGTDL

-1503 EFDKAAYP
+1503 AFDKAAYP

-1528 TIKGKPASGRD
+1528 TIKGKPASGRN

-1546 GVKSHNHSA
+1546 GVKSHSHGA

-1568 GFDYGTKTSNTT
+1568 GFDYGSKTTNTT
-1580 GNHGHG
+1580 GNHSHG
-1586 ISGSISTAGAHTHY
+1586 LSGSIASGGAHQHVRSGPRT
-1600 NGIRW
+1600 I
-1605 PGGGGSQLGFYD
+1605 GSFADDVFAD
-1617 GGGWNYIQD
+1617 GYTLEGANAHGKLT
-1626 SQYYANPE
+1626 QYGAGTAATKVAKTSN
-1634 SSPSRSYYQ
+1634 
-1643 RIRTQSDG
+1643 DG
-1651 AHTHTMSG
+1651 AHSHTMSG

-1692 DSTGNTENTVK
+1692 ESTGNTENTVK

>member
-51 VVNFHDGG
+51 IVNFHDGG

-151 DGLSFERVTV
+151 NGLSFERVTV
-161 VSNANYLEGY
+161 VSNANYLEGH

-177 DERATVQFPDVA
+177 DETATVQFPDVA

-194 LNGFVSKVVETDTS
+194 LNGFVSKVADADEETSTS
-208 NVYEAIMQGGTTG
+208 NVFEAIMQGGKTG

-227 VSEEEH
+227 VSEKDH

-241 LKSELNRYD
+241 LKSEFTRYD
-250 QTNPSRTVIHSGA
+250 QTNPSRTVIKAGDDANAS
-263 DIGNVPYLQ
+263 YLQ
-272 LDATGRWGVWNPS
+272 LDANGRWGVWNPS

-314 HRSHTALEADFNINN
+314 HRSHTALESDFSIDN
-329 LKGNDAGIYYQPM
+329 LKGNDAGVYYQPM
-342 SALATAANG
+342 SAVATAANG
-351 YPCQQAGVL
+351 YPCQHAGVL
-360 IVLQNNANGGDG
+360 IVLQNSANGFDG

-386 YSRWYNAGE
+386 YSRGYNAGE
-395 KTWQSWV
+395 GVWQSWV
-402 TWARPVNTNNFRE
+402 TWARPVNTNGFRE
-415 IIGLGYGN
+415 WIGLGAGN
-423 TPTFYNLQLRSAS
+423 SPSFSNMYLRAVTDSKGA
-436 NNVGPSGIL
+436 SGIL

-461 RVYSEIRNDNKAW
+461 RIYSEVRSDNKTW
-474 LTLHLKKGPEGNQL
+474 LTLHLRKGPEGSQT

-493 FNEDGNFE
+493 FSEDGNFV
-501 VPNNIACNTFT
+501 VPYTVDCNTFT

-548 TEGKLWGAY
+548 TENKLWGAY
-557 DIANSSYIPL
+557 DIANKSYI
-567 AISQGGTGAK
+567 
-577 DVAGARTNLQVD
+577 
-589 RLTQQGLGETALWA
+589 
-603 SARKQKFVLWDG
+603 
-615 GDGNTLS
+615 
-622 WGVWDD
+622 
-628 AAEQW
+628 
-633 SPLAIGQGGTGA
+633 PLAIGQGGTGA
-645 LDALTAR
+645 RDANTAWANLGGKALGKLDSIALTDGKITGVLPVTKGGTGATSI
-652 NNLGVGVGDSPQFR
+652 NDTKLSLGVNRLVNSTSERTILQSTNVQADGCYFQVDKGGQWGVFNPKVGSWQPLSIPQGGTGSR
-666 DMILSHSSDESSGWV
+666 DVAGARVNLSVDRLTQTT
-681 SGGVQKSELLGSDGT
+681 GGE
-696 KRAEGLMYAE
+696 
-706 CRADQPTQITFAIH
+706 TQLR
-720 GVNEDYRYL
+720 N
-729 SFNTQGQILAETA
+729 
-742 VFRSTAANPLIIKSS
+742 
-757 TPTLCFNED
+757 
-766 GRPDGSPFY
+766 
-775 NLIFDGGNWRIQK
+775 GGNTAYLYV
-788 NGDGHNGEYLISYE
+788 NATGDGWGCYSTKGAVAVPLGI
-802 YTNDRIVIPSLKVGN
+802 GQ
-817 LDISGSNSVTGTLP
+817 
-831 ISNGGTGA
+831 GGTGA
-839 KDAASAWT
+839 KDAATAWT

-852 ALGKMDSVGLTDG
+852 ALGKMDSIGLTDG

-909 AVNLTPFRINRPAGT
+909 AVNMTPFVIQRPDGA
-924 EENKYYPVIINTP
+924 EEDKYYPVIINTP
-937 SINGSVGTDILVSTL
+937 SINGLIGTDLIVSTR
-952 SSMGNHPMN
+952 SSMGTDPMN

-970 TGGWTDRGDA
+970 TGGWTDRGDS
-980 AYGIINFYQNEASI
+980 AYGMINFYQNETAI
-994 LGILV
+994 LGLVV

-1006 FAAIY
+1006 YAAVY
-1011 VHEKAFPL
+1011 VHEKAFPIY
-1019 DVYASSPVTDVR
+1019 VYASAAVTDVR
-1031 AYAEDFVYGT
+1031 AYANDFVSGT
-1041 PTENNDGVVYKAGIS
+1041 PTGNNDGVLYKAGITAI
-1056 DLNEAVLGDGI
+1056 EEVILGGI
-1067 TNTKKLLDFSGGVSG
+1067 TNTRTLLDFTGGASG
-1082 FYTNQWIYRGDRTHW
+1082 FYCNQWMYRGTKDRW
-1097 ALTNQTEFGETEL
+1097 FLQNKTEMGETEL
-1110 WVNGLKYICPGSQT
+1110 WFNGLKYICPGSQT

-1141 TEDLINATFTSKC
+1141 TEDLINGTFTSKC

-1163 ATNSAGEIIVRD
+1163 STPGAGQVVVRD

-1185 FNPDGTFSS
+1185 FNTDGTFSS
-1194 PNGFVCKTGGD
+1194 PSGFVCQTGND
-1205 WNNQFGDNNPCKMMA
+1205 WNNQFGTNNPSKILA
-1220 GNVNGP
+1220 GSTNGP
-1226 EGTMVVGGLS
+1226 EGSMVVGGIS
-1236 VSFSGNYAF
+1236 VAFSGNYAF

-1260 AGNHRLWN
+1260 NGSHRPWN
-1268 KVIQHRGLGLDTS
+1268 KIFTHRGTGLDST
-1281 DLDGYDGTREGI
+1281 DLDTYDGTREGI
-1293 YHQHLDANS
+1293 YHQPLDANS

-1322 ANNTKG
+1322 TNNPRG

-1345 NMNGVGDTFMWEAW
+1345 SMDRTGSAYMWEVW

-1371 NRNVDKTDK
+1371 NRNVDETDK
-1380 ELCIHVGGSDT
+1380 ELCIHVGGSEN
-1391 PSNNSN
+1391 PGNNGN
-1397 LPAND
+1397 LPSDNAV
-1402 ARLYYWGNGSER
+1402 LHYWGNGNDR
-1414 KNVLEFQI
+1414 KNVLEFKI
-1422 KGTSDAEQG
+1422 PTTDDGTVGA
-1431 VADWVF
+1431 WVF
-1437 HCGTSEDNLHKYFA
+1437 HCGTTADNLHKYFT
-1451 VNGDISGNT
+1451 VNGNISGQT
-1460 VIANH
+1460 VTASK
-1465 FITTDGTDL
+1465 FMTTDGVNL
-1474 AAGTGVPV
+1474 AETGVPV

-1493 PEGYAIMAGQ
+1493 PAGYAIMAGQ
-1503 EFDKAAYP
+1503 AFDKAVYP

-1528 TIKGKPASGRD
+1528 TIKGKPATGRA
-1539 VLSTEAD
+1539 VLSTESD

-1555 SASSTDLGSKTTS
+1555 SSNSVDLGTKTTS

-1586 ISGSISTAGAHTHY
+1586 VSGSITSGGAHQHARSGPRIQASVTDT
-1600 NGIRW
+1600 I
-1605 PGGGGSQLGFYD
+1605 FVD
-1617 GGGWNYIQD
+1617 GYSYEG
-1626 SQYYANPE
+1626 ANAHGKFNDGYTLATAATKIAKT
-1634 SSPSRSYYQ
+1634 SN
-1643 RIRTQSDG
+1643 DG
-1651 AHTHTMSG
+1651 AHSHTMTG

-1679 TVGLG
+1679 TVGIG
-1684 SHSHTITV
+1684 AHSHTITV
-1692 DSTGNTENTVK
+1692 NSTGNTENTVK

>member
-1 MADVKLV
+1 MVDVKLV

-85 TVPSLSSPYEDGDI
+85 TVPSLSSPYEDGGV

-151 DGLSFERVTV
+151 NGLSFERVTV

-227 VSEEEH
+227 VSKEEH
-233 EAVCHRHA
+233 RAVCHRHA
-241 LKSELNRYD
+241 LKSEFSRYD
-250 QTNPSRTVIHSGA
+250 QTNPTRTVIKAGDDANAS
-263 DIGNVPYLQ
+263 YLQ
-272 LDATGRWGVWNPS
+272 LDVTGRWGVWNPS
-285 ITNWQPLAVEQGGTG
+285 IINWQPLAVEQGGTG
-300 VRDVATFRRNFAVF
+300 VRDVATFRHNFAVF
-314 HRSHTALEADFNINN
+314 HRSHTALEADFSIDN
-329 LKGNDAGIYYQPM
+329 LKGNDAGVYYQPM
-342 SALATAANG
+342 SAHATAANG

-360 IVLQNNANGGDG
+360 IVLQNNANGFDG

-395 KTWQSWV
+395 GVWQAWV
-402 TWARPVNTNNFRE
+402 TWARPVNTNSFRE
-415 IIGLGYGN
+415 WIGLGVGN
-423 TPTFYNLQLRSAS
+423 APTFSNLLLRAVSD
-436 NNVGPSGIL
+436 NVGSSGIL
-445 NGTKYKAD
+445 RGVKYKAD

-461 RVYSEIRNDNKAW
+461 RIYSEVRNDNKAW
-474 LTLHLKKGPEGNQL
+474 LTLHLKKGPEGNQI
-488 HRYLG
+488 HKYLG
-493 FNEDGNFE
+493 LSEDGHFE
-501 VPNNIACNTFT
+501 VPNTVVCNTFS

-526 RLVQVGSE
+526 RLVQVSSE

-557 DIANSSYIPL
+557 DITNSSYIPL
-567 AISQGGTGAK
+567 AITQGGTGAR
-577 DVAGARTNLQVD
+577 DA
-589 RLTQQGLGETALWA
+589 
-603 SARKQKFVLWDG
+603 
-615 GDGNTLS
+615 NT
-622 WGVWDD
+622 
-628 AAEQW
+628 
-633 SPLAIGQGGTGA
+633 
-645 LDALTAR
+645 
-652 NNLGVGVGDSPQFR
+652 
-666 DMILSHSSDESSGWV
+666 
-681 SGGVQKSELLGSDGT
+681 
-696 KRAEGLMYAE
+696 
-706 CRADQPTQITFAIH
+706 
-720 GVNEDYRYL
+720 
-729 SFNTQGQILAETA
+729 
-742 VFRSTAANPLIIKSS
+742 
-757 TPTLCFNED
+757 
-766 GRPDGSPFY
+766 
-775 NLIFDGGNWRIQK
+775 
-788 NGDGHNGEYLISYE
+788 
-802 YTNDRIVIPSLKVGN
+802 
-817 LDISGSNSVTGTLP
+817 
-831 ISNGGTGA
+831 
-839 KDAASAWT
+839 AWT
-847 NLGGR
+847 NLGGK
-852 ALGKMDSVGLTDG
+852 ALGKLDSIALTDA

-878 GCVSDTEVKAW
+878 GCVSDDEVKAW
-889 LERIGISGGEGGGS
+889 LERIGISGGGESGGGS
-903 TGTGGS
+903 SGTGSS
-909 AVNLTPFRINRPAGT
+909 ALSTTPIIIQKPDGA
-924 EENKYYPVIINTP
+924 EEDKYYPVIIHNPTL
-937 SINGSVGTDILVSTL
+937 NGSVGTDLLIHTQSKIG
-952 SSMGNHPMN
+952 SEPMN
-961 CSTLRCWYR
+961 CTTLRCWYR
-970 TGGWTDRGDA
+970 TGGWTDRGDS
-980 AYGIINFYQNEASI
+980 AYGMINFYQNEVSI
-994 LGILV
+994 LGLIV
-999 PTRGQQN
+999 SARGKQDYS
-1006 FAAIY
+1006 AIY
-1011 VHEKAFPL
+1011 IHEKAFPVY
-1019 DVYASSPVTDVR
+1019 VYANAAVTDAQ
-1031 AYAEDFVYGT
+1031 AYAEDFVVGT
-1041 PTENNDGVVYKAGIS
+1041 PTKNNDGVVYKAGIT
-1056 DLNEAVLGDGI
+1056 DIYEAILGDDI
-1067 TNTKKLLDFSGGVSG
+1067 TNTRPLFDFTGGVSG
-1082 FYTNQWIYRGDRTHW
+1082 FYCNQWMYRGNREKW
-1097 ALTNQTEFGETEL
+1097 FLQNKTEMGETEL
-1110 WVNGLKYICPGSQT
+1110 WYNGLKYICPGSNT
-1124 TRKAL
+1124 SRKAL

-1141 TEDLINATFTSKC
+1141 TDDLTNCTFTSKY

-1163 ATNSAGEIIVRD
+1163 ATNSAGQIIVRD

-1194 PNGFVCKTGGD
+1194 PNGFVCQTGGD
-1205 WNNQFGDNNPCKMMA
+1205 WNNQFGSNNPSKIMA
-1220 GNVNGP
+1220 GNTNGP

-1236 VSFSGNYAF
+1236 VAFSGNYAF
-1245 QMAGRLDQLYTRSIE
+1245 QMAGRLDQMYTRSIE
-1260 AGNHRLWN
+1260 AGNHRPWN
-1268 KVIQHRGLGLDTS
+1268 RVFTHKGAGLDDT
-1281 DLDGYDGTREGI
+1281 DLDAYDGTREGI
-1293 YHQHLDANS
+1293 YHQILDAKS
-1302 TSERHYPAPY
+1302 TSEKHYPAPY

-1322 ANNTKG
+1322 TNNTQG

-1345 NMNGVGDTFMWEAW
+1345 NMDRTGATYMWEAW

-1371 NRNVDKTDK
+1371 NRNVDETDK
-1380 ELCIHVGGSDT
+1380 ELLIHVGGSDN
-1391 PSNNSN
+1391 PSNHAN

-1402 ARLYYWGNGSER
+1402 GRLYYWGNGSER

-1422 KGTSDAEQG
+1422 RGTSDAEQN

-1437 HCGTSEDNLHKYFA
+1437 HCGTSEDNLHKYFS

-1460 VIANH
+1460 IRANH
-1465 FITTDGTDL
+1465 FMTTDGTDL

-1493 PEGYAIMAGQ
+1493 PDGYVIMAGQ
-1503 EFDKAAYP
+1503 EFDTTAYP

-1528 TIKGKPASGRD
+1528 TIKGKPASGRN

-1568 GFDYGTKTSNTT
+1568 GFDYGSKTTNTT

-1586 ISGSISTAGAHTHY
+1586 LSGSVASGGAHQHVRSGPRT
-1600 NGIRW
+1600 I
-1605 PGGGGSQLGFYD
+1605 GSFADDVFAD
-1617 GGGWNYIQD
+1617 GYTLEGANAYGKLT
-1626 SQYYANPE
+1626 QYGAGTAATKVAKTSN
-1634 SSPSRSYYQ
+1634 
-1643 RIRTQSDG
+1643 DG
-1651 AHTHTMSG
+1651 AHSHTMSG
-1659 ASISAA
+1659 ASISEA

-1692 DSTGNTENTVK
+1692 DNTGNTENTVK

>member
-151 DGLSFERVTV
+151 NGLSFERVTV

-177 DERATVQFPDVA
+177 DEKATVQFPDVA

-233 EAVCHRHA
+233 RAVCHRHA

-250 QTNPSRTVIHSGA
+250 QNNPSRTVIHSGA

-272 LDATGRWGVWNPS
+272 LDTSGRWGVWSPA
-285 ITNWQPLAVEQGGTG
+285 TQNWQPLAVEQGGTG

-314 HRSHTALEADFNINN
+314 HRSYAALESDFNINN
-329 LKGNDAGIYYQPM
+329 LKGLDAGVYFQPR
-342 SALATAANG
+342 SAYATAANG

-360 IVLQNNANGGDG
+360 IVLQNSANGVDG

-386 YSRWYNAGE
+386 YSRWYNVSE
-395 KTWQSWV
+395 KVWQPWV
-402 TWARPVNTNNFRE
+402 SWARPVNTDSFRGW
-415 IIGLGYGN
+415 IGLGVGN
-423 TPTFYNLQLRSAS
+423 SPTFSNLYLRA
-436 NNVGPSGIL
+436 VTDAKGASGIL
-445 NGTKYKAD
+445 NGVKYKAD

-461 RVYSEIRNDNKAW
+461 RIYSEVRNDNKTW
-474 LTLHLKKGPEGNQL
+474 LTLHLRKGPEGNQT

-493 FNEDGNFE
+493 FNEDGDFV
-501 VPNNIACNTFT
+501 VPYTVDCNTFT

-526 RLVQVGSE
+526 RLVQAGSE

-567 AISQGGTGAK
+567 AIGQGGTGARDANTAWSNLGGKALGKLDSIALTDGKITGTLPVSKGGTGATTLDGLKTSLRLTRFIRSSDTRTIVCSTDVQADGCYFQVDAGGQWGVYNPEIGNWQPLSISQGGTGARNVPDARVNLSVDRLTQTTGGETQLRNGGNTAYLYVNSSGDAWGCYSTKGTGAIPLGTGQGGTGAK
-577 DVAGARTNLQVD
+577 DP
-589 RLTQQGLGETALWA
+589 
-603 SARKQKFVLWDG
+603 
-615 GDGNTLS
+615 
-622 WGVWDD
+622 
-628 AAEQW
+628 AA
-633 SPLAIGQGGTGA
+633 
-645 LDALTAR
+645 
-652 NNLGVGVGDSPQFR
+652 
-666 DMILSHSSDESSGWV
+666 
-681 SGGVQKSELLGSDGT
+681 
-696 KRAEGLMYAE
+696 
-706 CRADQPTQITFAIH
+706 
-720 GVNEDYRYL
+720 
-729 SFNTQGQILAETA
+729 
-742 VFRSTAANPLIIKSS
+742 
-757 TPTLCFNED
+757 
-766 GRPDGSPFY
+766 
-775 NLIFDGGNWRIQK
+775 
-788 NGDGHNGEYLISYE
+788 
-802 YTNDRIVIPSLKVGN
+802 
-817 LDISGSNSVTGTLP
+817 
-831 ISNGGTGA
+831 
-839 KDAASAWT
+839 AWT

-852 ALGKMDSVGLTDG
+852 ALGKMDSIGLTDG

-889 LERIGISGGEGGGS
+889 LERIGITGGGESGGGSS

-909 AVNLTPFRINRPAGT
+909 AVNTTPFVIQKPDGA
-924 EENKYYPVIINTP
+924 EEDKYYPVIINNP
-937 SINGSVGTDILVSTL
+937 ALNGSVGTDLLIHTQSK
-952 SSMGNHPMN
+952 MGSEPMN
-961 CSTLRCWYR
+961 CATLRCWYR
-970 TGGWTDRGDA
+970 TGGWTDRGDS
-980 AYGIINFYQNEASI
+980 AYGMINFYQNEVSI
-994 LGILV
+994 LGLVV
-999 PTRGQQN
+999 PTRGNQQYS
-1006 FAAIY
+1006 AIY
-1011 VHEKAFPL
+1011 VHEKAFPVY
-1019 DVYASSPVTDVR
+1019 VYASAAVTSARV
-1031 AYAEDFVYGT
+1031 YADDFVAGT
-1041 PTENNDGVVYKAGIS
+1041 PTENNDGVIFKAGITS
-1056 DLNEAVLGDGI
+1056 LQEAILGDGI
-1067 TNTKKLLDFSGGVSG
+1067 TNTRSLFDFTGGVSG
-1082 FYTNQWIYRGDRTHW
+1082 FYCNQWMYRGTKDRW
-1097 ALTNQTEFGETEL
+1097 FLQNKTEMGETEL
-1110 WVNGLKYICPGSQT
+1110 WYNGLKYICPGSQT
-1124 TRKAL
+1124 SRKAL

-1141 TEDLINATFTSKC
+1141 TEDLINCTFTSKC

-1163 ATNSAGEIIVRD
+1163 ATNQSGQVVVRD
-1175 MTGTAHKFWN
+1175 MAGTAHKLWN
-1185 FNPDGTFSS
+1185 FNTDGTFSS
-1194 PNGFVCKTGGD
+1194 PSGFVCHTGVD
-1205 WNNQFGDNNPCKMMA
+1205 WNNQFGSNNPSKILA
-1220 GNVNGP
+1220 GSVNGP
-1226 EGTMVVGGLS
+1226 EGSLVVGGLS
-1236 VSFSGNYAF
+1236 VAFSGNYAF

-1260 AGNHRLWN
+1260 AGNHRAWN
-1268 KVIQHRGLGLDTS
+1268 KVIQHRGQGLGTD
-1281 DLDGYDGTREGI
+1281 DLNTYDGSREGF
-1293 YHQHLDANS
+1293 YHQGSNADAL
-1302 TSERHYPAPY
+1302 TARHYPAPY
-1312 AGTLIVYQNN
+1312 AGTLIVYKNT
-1322 ANNTKG
+1322 ANKPIG
-1328 CVQEYITRF
+1328 CVQEYITYF
-1337 GDRYTRVG
+1337 GDRYTRAG
-1345 NMNGVGDTFMWEAW
+1345 NYVGDVFTWEEW
-1359 RHDSGKAIQLRP
+1359 RHDAGKGIQLRP
-1371 NRNVDKTDK
+1371 NHTFGETSKQL
-1380 ELCIHVGGSDT
+1380 EIHVGADGI
-1391 PSNNSN
+1391 PNNANN
-1397 LPAND
+1397 LPND
-1402 ARLYYWGNGSER
+1402 SAVLHYWGNGNDR
-1414 KNVLEFQI
+1414 KNVLEFKI
-1422 KGTSDAEQG
+1422 PGTEGDNVGA
-1431 VADWVF
+1431 WVF
-1437 HCGTSEDNLHKYFA
+1437 HCGTTADNVHKYFL
-1451 VNGDISGNT
+1451 VNGNINGQVVT
-1460 VIANH
+1460 ANR
-1465 FITTDGTDL
+1465 FMTTDGVNL
-1474 AAGTGVPV
+1474 AETGVPV

-1493 PEGYAIMAGQ
+1493 PDGYAIMAGQ
-1503 EFDKAAYP
+1503 AFDKAAYP

-1528 TIKGKPASGRD
+1528 TIKGKPASGRN

-1546 GVKSHNHSA
+1546 GVKSHSHG
-1555 SASSTDLGSKTTS
+1555 ASSNSVNLGNKTTS
-1568 GFDYGTKTSNTT
+1568 GFDYGTKTTST
-1580 GNHGHG
+1580 GGSHGHG
-1586 ISGSISTAGAHTHY
+1586 ISGSIASGGAHQHAKSGPRISAGVVDDLFA
-1600 NGIRW
+1600 NGYT
-1605 PGGGGSQLGFYD
+1605 S
-1617 GGGWNYIQD
+1617 
-1626 SQYYANPE
+1626 E
-1634 SSPSRSYYQ
+1634 SSNAYGKLTTDTYTKATAATKLAKTSN
-1643 RIRTQSDG
+1643 DG
-1651 AHTHTMSG
+1651 AHSHTMSG

-1665 GNHAHT
+1665 GDHSHT

-1692 DSTGNTENTVK
+1692 NSTGNTENTVK

>member
-85 TVPSLSSPYEDGDI
+85 TVPSLSSPYEDGGV

-151 DGLSFERVTV
+151 NGLSFERVTV

-177 DERATVQFPDVA
+177 DEKVTVQFPDVA

-233 EAVCHRHA
+233 RAVCHRHA
-241 LKSELNRYD
+241 LKSEFSRYD
-250 QTNPSRTVIHSGA
+250 QTNPTRTVIKAGDDANAS
-263 DIGNVPYLQ
+263 YLQ
-272 LDATGRWGVWNPS
+272 LDATGRWGVWNPATS
-285 ITNWQPLAVEQGGTG
+285 NWQPLAMEQGGTG
-300 VRDVATFRRNFAVF
+300 VRDTATFRRNFAVF
-314 HRSHTALEADFNINN
+314 HRSYAALESDFNINN
-329 LKGNDAGIYYQPM
+329 LKGNDAGVYYQPM
-342 SALATAANG
+342 SAYATAANG

-360 IVLQNNANGGDG
+360 IVLQNNANGPDG

-402 TWARPVNTNNFRE
+402 TWARPVNTNGFRE
-415 IIGLGYGN
+415 WIGLGAGN
-423 TPTFYNLQLRSAS
+423 APTFSNLLLKVSS

-461 RVYSEIRNDNKAW
+461 RLYSEVRNDNKVW
-474 LTLHLKKGPEGNQL
+474 LTLHLRKGPKGNQL
-488 HRYLG
+488 HRFLS
-493 FNEDGNFE
+493 FSEDGNFV
-501 VPNNIACNTFT
+501 VPYTVDCNTFT
-512 VRDLNTTRNTLQVN
+512 VRDLNATRNTLQVN
-526 RLVQVGSE
+526 RLVQVSSE

-557 DIANSSYIPL
+557 DIANKSYI
-567 AISQGGTGAK
+567 
-577 DVAGARTNLQVD
+577 
-589 RLTQQGLGETALWA
+589 
-603 SARKQKFVLWDG
+603 
-615 GDGNTLS
+615 
-622 WGVWDD
+622 
-628 AAEQW
+628 
-633 SPLAIGQGGTGA
+633 PLAIGQGGTGA
-645 LDALTAR
+645 RDVNTAWANLGGKALGKLDSIALTDAKITGVLPVAKGGTGATSINDTKLSLGVNRLVNSNSTRTIVQSTDVQGDGCYFQVDANGQWGVFNPQIGNWQPLSITQGGTGSRDVSGAR
-652 NNLGVGVGDSPQFR
+652 VNLSIDRLTQTTGGETQLRNGGNTAYLYVNTPGDAWGCYSAKGLGAIPLGVGQ
-666 DMILSHSSDESSGWV
+666 
-681 SGGVQKSELLGSDGT
+681 
-696 KRAEGLMYAE
+696 
-706 CRADQPTQITFAIH
+706 
-720 GVNEDYRYL
+720 
-729 SFNTQGQILAETA
+729 
-742 VFRSTAANPLIIKSS
+742 
-757 TPTLCFNED
+757 
-766 GRPDGSPFY
+766 
-775 NLIFDGGNWRIQK
+775 
-788 NGDGHNGEYLISYE
+788 
-802 YTNDRIVIPSLKVGN
+802 
-817 LDISGSNSVTGTLP
+817 
-831 ISNGGTGA
+831 GGTGA
-839 KDAASAWT
+839 KDPASAWT

-852 ALGKMDSVGLTDG
+852 ALGKMDSIGLTDG

-878 GCVSDTEVKAW
+878 GCASDTEVKAW

-909 AVNLTPFRINRPAGT
+909 AVNTTPIVIQRPAGA
-924 EENKYYPVIINTP
+924 EEDKYYPVIIHNPTL
-937 SINGSVGTDILVSTL
+937 NGSVGTDLLIHTQSK
-952 SSMGNHPMN
+952 MGSEPMN

-970 TGGWTDRGDA
+970 TGGWTDRGDS
-980 AYGIINFYQNEASI
+980 AYGMINFYQNEVSI
-994 LGILV
+994 LGLIV
-999 PTRGQQN
+999 PTRGKQEYS
-1006 FAAIY
+1006 AIY
-1011 VHEKAFPL
+1011 VHEKAFPVYVFANAAVASAR
-1019 DVYASSPVTDVR
+1019 VYAD
-1031 AYAEDFVYGT
+1031 DFIAGT
-1041 PTENNDGVVYKAGIS
+1041 PTGNHDGVVFKAGITNI
-1056 DLNEAVLGDGI
+1056 NEAILGDDI
-1067 TNTKKLLDFSGGVSG
+1067 TNTRPLFDFTGGVSG
-1082 FYTNQWIYRGDRTHW
+1082 FYCNQWMYRGTKDKW
-1097 ALTNQTEFGETEL
+1097 FLQNKTEMGETEL
-1110 WVNGLKYICPGSQT
+1110 WYNGLKYICPGSQT
-1124 TRKAL
+1124 ARKAL

-1141 TEDLINATFTSKC
+1141 TEDLINCTFTSKC

-1163 ATNSAGEIIVRD
+1163 ATNQSGQVIVRD
-1175 MTGTAHKFWN
+1175 MTGAAHRFWN
-1185 FNPDGTFSS
+1185 FNTDGTFSS
-1194 PNGFVCKTGGD
+1194 PSGFVCHTGAD
-1205 WNNQFGDNNPCKMMA
+1205 WNNQFGSNNPSKIMA

-1236 VSFSGNYAF
+1236 VAFSGNYAF
-1245 QMAGRLDQLYTRSIE
+1245 QMAGRLDQMYTRSIE
-1260 AGNHRLWN
+1260 AGYHRPWN
-1268 KVIQHRGLGLDTS
+1268 RVFTHKGAGIDNT
-1281 DLDGYDGTREGI
+1281 DLDYYDGTREGI
-1293 YHQHLDANS
+1293 YHQILDANA
-1302 TSERHYPAPY
+1302 TSEKHYPAPY
-1312 AGTLIVYQNN
+1312 AGTLVVYQNN
-1322 ANNTKG
+1322 ANNTQG

-1345 NMNGVGDTFMWEAW
+1345 NMDRTGATYMWEAW

-1371 NRNVDKTDK
+1371 NRNVDETDK
-1380 ELCIHVGGSDT
+1380 ELCIHVGGSDN

-1451 VNGDISGNT
+1451 VNGDISSNT
-1460 VIANH
+1460 IRANH
-1465 FITTDGTDL
+1465 FMTTDGTDL

-1503 EFDKAAYP
+1503 TFDKAAYP

-1528 TIKGKPASGRD
+1528 TIKGKPASGRN

-1546 GVKSHNHSA
+1546 GVKSHSHGA

-1568 GFDYGTKTSNTT
+1568 GFDYGSKTTNTT

-1586 ISGSISTAGAHTHY
+1586 ISGSVASGGAHQHARSGPRMAASIAGDIFADGYTSEGPNSYGKLDKYIGSTAAT
-1600 NGIRW
+1600 NLAKT
-1605 PGGGGSQLGFYD
+1605 S
-1617 GGGWNYIQD
+1617 N
-1626 SQYYANPE
+1626 
-1634 SSPSRSYYQ
+1634 
-1643 RIRTQSDG
+1643 DG
-1651 AHTHTMSG
+1651 AHSHTMSG

-1692 DSTGNTENTVK
+1692 NAAGNTENTVK